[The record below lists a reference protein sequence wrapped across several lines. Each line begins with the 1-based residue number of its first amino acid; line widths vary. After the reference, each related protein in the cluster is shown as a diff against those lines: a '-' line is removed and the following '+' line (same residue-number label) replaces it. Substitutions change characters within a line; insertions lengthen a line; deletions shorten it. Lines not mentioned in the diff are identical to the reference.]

1 MVPPAETKLISRAT
15 AAEYGSSPGSP
26 SFLIVQ
32 KNNLLNT
39 ATSPSSSPVDSLS
52 VSSAADKVI
61 RSSDE
66 ADLDKVALAEKF
78 SETRKLFERNIKQRS
93 SVDRYSPSKCERS
106 EDKRRRGSASD
117 CSNVV
122 DHFSFN
128 TEASLPVALEKVEN
142 QSNEELKQQH
152 ANSGSKSSFLNAGP
166 ISRRLESFLG
176 DSDTEESKETSKND
190 SSPNQDPLGGQQTL
204 NLSPVA
210 EGCLEKGA
218 LPKVPEICRDEPSKA
233 LGKDRKEQLVLER
246 KLWNM
251 GSVPAQEAQQTSDS
265 VCSWVSP
272 TEGTCRELV
281 AQDETSGHE
290 KKGLEKDHVD
300 QENQKLVCHVQE
312 GKRSDYALEVV
323 EEFTD
328 GSKTSWEEER
338 DGMSVR
344 DGPVTQVQDVLEQ
357 EEDTE
362 EEEQA
367 LEKQSEDFGDFGI
380 ENAAFDDD
388 RDTEPENQY
397 PEGKEILEGEEDY
410 MYDSEYE
417 EFPGLSEE
425 EDPAPDRKVK
435 FSTAPIKNSCG
446 EQEAEKKVFSTYSNE
461 DYDRRNEEVDP
472 VAASAEYEL
481 EKRVEKME
489 VFPVEIEKGDR
500 GLGISI
506 IGMGVGA
513 DQGLEKLGIFVKT
526 ITDGGAAQRDGRI
539 QVNDQIVEVDG
550 ISLVGVTQFFAAT
563 VLKNTKGT
571 VRFLIGREKPG
582 AESEVAR
589 LISETLE
596 QERCLYE
603 QHYVH
608 DDTEQDDDYD
618 DDEED
623 TYESHLHGKSVEV
636 FDLPENEDI
645 GLLLDMDSAQSLLK
659 FKELQLK
666 HAVTIAEVNQLKDKL
681 KVVEEEKN
689 EWKFNRAQL
698 QQNLDESKEKIKKL
712 ETYWLEA
719 QNLCKTVNERL
730 KETQEQCDALEKKY
744 NKAKKLLKDYQQKSP
759 FPSPPKLIR
768 MEVQKEIEFMKK
780 EEDHSKLLEERDQKY
795 AEQLKIYQEKI
806 SELENKLKA
815 YEKKPYMFEGGS
827 LLEDGCPSPGQSNEQ
842 SKIKEDNEKET
853 KSIEERINSLDM
865 LISDFD
871 VFVGDTPRLDTSA
884 HKAKAQLALKVK
896 RQPPSRSKLKES
908 LGGGQQTAN
917 LQDEDS
923 EDSVL
928 NRESSTMNLTKTLE
942 TSEKLP
948 FPCLDDAD
956 RKSEK
961 PEKRESTESPLE
973 SSPSAST
980 QSSPVHKP
988 SNENSTTTT
997 RSPPP
1002 EGMTPNSP
1010 QGYLKNVKQREAKG
1024 KGKEAKEERRNED
1037 RTAETIEGIP
1047 SGKSKRRFPD
1057 FGGLRKSGGKG
1068 KKQEKENL
1076 RGSLD
1081 SRGSRELLDDSGN
1094 NLSASDSDSPVP
1106 TCMPFSWFGDSHKE
1120 PQISSSSL
1128 QVTQSGQD
1136 GCEHSQEK
1144 NRSKSQT
1151 VFTLQCLGSFVNM
1164 SRIVIDDTYHSKPS
1178 CELSG
1183 LVTEPNL
1190 SGRSHTLTFSSNEAL
1205 DDEFTTTGKQNQWHS
1220 RPISEWTTQQVCHWL
1235 MGMNM
1240 EQYITEFTAM
1250 NVDGQQLMQLDSEK
1264 LKALGVSS
1272 QNDRSTIKKKIKDIR
1287 KTQEKL
1293 EKQKEKV
1300 QKKEKE
1306 VRKTGRVK
1314 YRLAKE
1320 ENSSQFSSL
1329 GAMQI
1334 ERFCRKTP
1342 NYAGG
1347 TKNWSFQ
1354 LNFNLITVAV
1364 SGNEP
1369 TGQEAEPFSARKH
1382 STNR

>member
-1 MVPPAETKLISRAT
+1 MMKTEGKGERTLRSASPHRNAYKSDFHAIKCSFDGVNNPDNASNKTGLHQKLSTSSNGGGSDPHSRGRAATYGNRVHKIKNMFLQMGSSSSTTSCESSPPAETKLISQAT
-15 AAEYGSSPGSP
+15 GADYGSSPGSP

-39 ATSPSSSPVDSLS
+39 TTSPSGSPVDSLC
-52 VSSAADKVI
+52 VSSAANKVI

-106 EDKRRRGSASD
+106 EDKRRHGSASD

-122 DHFSFN
+122 DHFSFS
-128 TEASLPVALEKVEN
+128 TEASPPVALEKVEN

-152 ANSGSKSSFLNAGP
+152 CISGSKSSSLNAGP

-176 DSDTEESKETSKND
+176 DSDTEESKETSKSG
-190 SSPNQDPLGGQQTL
+190 SSPNQGPLRGQQSL
-204 NLSPVA
+204 NSCAIA

-218 LPKVPEICRDEPSKA
+218 FPKVPGICRDEPIKA
-233 LGKDRKEQLVLER
+233 LGKEKREQLVLETSP
-246 KLWNM
+246 WNM
-251 GSVPAQEAQQTSDS
+251 GSVPGQEAQQTSDS
-265 VCSWVSP
+265 VSSWVSP
-272 TEGTCRELV
+272 MKGSCTELAV
-281 AQDETSGHE
+281 QDETSGHE
-290 KKGLEKDHVD
+290 KEGLEKDHTD
-300 QENQKLVCHVQE
+300 QENQKLLCHVQE

-328 GSKTSWEEER
+328 GSKTNWEKER

-362 EEEQA
+362 EEEQV
-367 LEKQSEDFGDFGI
+367 LEKQSEDFSDFGI

-388 RDTEPENQY
+388 RDTEPENQD
-397 PEGKEILEGEEDY
+397 PESKEILEGEEEY

-425 EDPAPDRKVK
+425 EDPEPDRKVK
-435 FSTAPIKNSCG
+435 FSTAPI
-446 EQEAEKKVFSTYSNE
+446 KVFSTYSNE

-618 DDEED
+618 EEEED

-666 HAVTIAEVNQLKDKL
+666 HAVTIAEVNQLKEKL
-681 KVVEEEKN
+681 KVVEAEKN
-689 EWKFNRAQL
+689 EWKFNRAKL

-744 NKAKKLLKDYQQKSP
+744 SKAKKLLKDYQ
-759 FPSPPKLIR
+759 
-768 MEVQKEIEFMKK
+768 QKEIEFMKK

-815 YEKKPYMFEGGS
+815 YEKMPYVFEGGS
-827 LLEDGCPSPGQSNEQ
+827 LLEDGCQSPGQSNQQ

-865 LISDFD
+865 LYVFVADFD
-871 VFVGDTPRLDTSA
+871 ACVGDTPRLDTSA

-917 LQDEDS
+917 LQ
-923 EDSVL
+923 VL
-928 NRESSTMNLTKTLE
+928 N
-942 TSEKLP
+942 
-948 FPCLDDAD
+948 
-956 RKSEK
+956 
-961 PEKRESTESPLE
+961 
-973 SSPSAST
+973 
-980 QSSPVHKP
+980 
-988 SNENSTTTT
+988 
-997 RSPPP
+997 
-1002 EGMTPNSP
+1002 
-1010 QGYLKNVKQREAKG
+1010 
-1024 KGKEAKEERRNED
+1024 
-1037 RTAETIEGIP
+1037 
-1047 SGKSKRRFPD
+1047 
-1057 FGGLRKSGGKG
+1057 
-1068 KKQEKENL
+1068 
-1076 RGSLD
+1076 
-1081 SRGSRELLDDSGN
+1081 
-1094 NLSASDSDSPVP
+1094 
-1106 TCMPFSWFGDSHKE
+1106 
-1120 PQISSSSL
+1120 
-1128 QVTQSGQD
+1128 
-1136 GCEHSQEK
+1136 
-1144 NRSKSQT
+1144 
-1151 VFTLQCLGSFVNM
+1151 

-1190 SGRSHTLTFSSNEAL
+1190 SGRSHTLTFSSNEVSFKAL

-1250 NVDGQQLMQLDSEK
+1250 NIDGQQLMQLDSEK
-1264 LKALGVSS
+1264 LK
-1272 QNDRSTIKKKIKDIR
+1272 
-1287 KTQEKL
+1287 
-1293 EKQKEKV
+1293 
-1300 QKKEKE
+1300 
-1306 VRKTGRVK
+1306 
-1314 YRLAKE
+1314 
-1320 ENSSQFSSL
+1320 
-1329 GAMQI
+1329 
-1334 ERFCRKTP
+1334 
-1342 NYAGG
+1342 
-1347 TKNWSFQ
+1347 
-1354 LNFNLITVAV
+1354 
-1364 SGNEP
+1364 
-1369 TGQEAEPFSARKH
+1369 
-1382 STNR
+1382 

>member
-1 MVPPAETKLISRAT
+1 MMKTEGKGERTLRSASPHRNAYKSDFHAIKCSFDGVNNPDNTSSKTGLHQKLNTSSNGGGNDPHSRGRAATYGNRVHKIKNMFLQMGSSSSTASESSLPAETKLISRAT
-15 AAEYGSSPGSP
+15 AAEYGPSPGSP

-32 KNNLLNT
+32 KNNLLN
-39 ATSPSSSPVDSLS
+39 ASTSPCSSPVDSLS
-52 VSSAADKVI
+52 VPSAADRVV

-106 EDKRRRGSASD
+106 EDKRRCGSASD

-122 DHFSFN
+122 DNFSFN
-128 TEASLPVALEKVEN
+128 TEAR
-142 QSNEELKQQH
+142 
-152 ANSGSKSSFLNAGP
+152 P

-176 DSDTEESKETSKND
+176 DSDTEESKEISKND
-190 SSPNQDPLGGQQTL
+190 SPPNQDPLRGQESL
-204 NLSPVA
+204 NLPAVA
-210 EGCLEKGA
+210 EGCLEKGVF
-218 LPKVPEICRDEPSKA
+218 PKVLGIRRDEPSEA
-233 LGKDRKEQLVLER
+233 LGKDKREQLVLER
-246 KLWNM
+246 SLWDM
-251 GSVPAQEAQQTSDS
+251 GSVPGQEAQHRSDS
-265 VCSWVSP
+265 VSSSVSP
-272 TEGTCRELV
+272 TEGTCTELV
-281 AQDETSGHE
+281 GQNETSGHE
-290 KKGLEKDHVD
+290 NEGLEKDHVVQED
-300 QENQKLVCHVQE
+300 QMLICQVQE
-312 GKRSDYALEVV
+312 GERSDYALEVI
-323 EEFTD
+323 EESMD

-338 DGMSVR
+338 NGLSVR
-344 DGPVTQVQDVLEQ
+344 DGPVTRVQDVLEQ

-362 EEEQA
+362 EEEQV
-367 LEKQSEDFGDFGI
+367 LEKQSEDFSAFGI
-380 ENAAFDDD
+380 ENAAFDGD
-388 RDTEPENQY
+388 RDTEPENQE
-397 PEGKEILEGEEDY
+397 PEGKEILEGEDAY

-425 EDPAPDRKVK
+425 EDPDPDRKVK
-435 FSTAPIKNSCG
+435 FSTAPI
-446 EQEAEKKVFSTYSNE
+446 KVFSTYSNE

-603 QHYVH
+603 QHYAH

-618 DDEED
+618 DEEED

-645 GLLLDMDSAQSLLK
+645 GLLLDMDSAESLLK

-666 HAVTIAEVNQLKDKL
+666 HAVTVAEVNQLKEKL
-681 KVVEEEKN
+681 KIVEAEKN

-719 QNLCKTVNERL
+719 QNLCKTVNEHL

-744 NKAKKLLKDYQQKSP
+744 SKAKKLLKDYQQK
-759 FPSPPKLIR
+759 
-768 MEVQKEIEFMKK
+768 EIEFMKK
-780 EEDHSKLLEERDQKY
+780 EEEHSRLLEERDQKY

-806 SELENKLKA
+806 SELETKLKV
-815 YEKKPYMFEGGS
+815 YEKMPYVFERGS
-827 LLEDGCPSPGQSNEQ
+827 LLEDGCQSPGQPNEQ
-842 SKIKEDNEKET
+842 SKIKEGNEKET

-871 VFVGDTPRLDTSA
+871 AFVGDTPRLDTSA

-908 LGGGQQTAN
+908 LGAGQQTAN
-917 LQDEDS
+917 LQ
-923 EDSVL
+923 
-928 NRESSTMNLTKTLE
+928 
-942 TSEKLP
+942 
-948 FPCLDDAD
+948 
-956 RKSEK
+956 
-961 PEKRESTESPLE
+961 
-973 SSPSAST
+973 
-980 QSSPVHKP
+980 
-988 SNENSTTTT
+988 
-997 RSPPP
+997 
-1002 EGMTPNSP
+1002 
-1010 QGYLKNVKQREAKG
+1010 
-1024 KGKEAKEERRNED
+1024 
-1037 RTAETIEGIP
+1037 
-1047 SGKSKRRFPD
+1047 
-1057 FGGLRKSGGKG
+1057 
-1068 KKQEKENL
+1068 
-1076 RGSLD
+1076 
-1081 SRGSRELLDDSGN
+1081 
-1094 NLSASDSDSPVP
+1094 
-1106 TCMPFSWFGDSHKE
+1106 
-1120 PQISSSSL
+1120 
-1128 QVTQSGQD
+1128 
-1136 GCEHSQEK
+1136 
-1144 NRSKSQT
+1144 
-1151 VFTLQCLGSFVNM
+1151 

-1190 SGRSHTLTFSSNEAL
+1190 SGRSHTLTFSSNEVSFKAL
-1205 DDEFTTTGKQNQWHS
+1205 DDEFATTGKQNQWHS

-1264 LKALGVSS
+1264 LK
-1272 QNDRSTIKKKIKDIR
+1272 
-1287 KTQEKL
+1287 
-1293 EKQKEKV
+1293 
-1300 QKKEKE
+1300 
-1306 VRKTGRVK
+1306 
-1314 YRLAKE
+1314 
-1320 ENSSQFSSL
+1320 
-1329 GAMQI
+1329 
-1334 ERFCRKTP
+1334 
-1342 NYAGG
+1342 
-1347 TKNWSFQ
+1347 
-1354 LNFNLITVAV
+1354 
-1364 SGNEP
+1364 
-1369 TGQEAEPFSARKH
+1369 
-1382 STNR
+1382 

>member
-1 MVPPAETKLISRAT
+1 MMKTEGKGERTLRSASPHRNAYKSDFHAIKCSFDGVNNPENTCNKTGLQQKLSTSSNAGGNEPHSRGRAATYGNRVHKIKNMFLQMGGSSSTPSCESSPPAETKLVSRAPP
-15 AAEYGSSPGSP
+15 ADYGPSPGSP

-39 ATSPSSSPVDSLS
+39 STSPCSSPVDSLS
-52 VSSAADKVI
+52 APSTADKII

-93 SVDRYSPSKCERS
+93 SGDRYSPSKCERS
-106 EDKRRRGSASD
+106 EDKRRRGSASPD

-128 TEASLPVALEKVEN
+128 TEVSLPVALERVET
-142 QSNEELKQQH
+142 QDNEELKQQH
-152 ANSGSKSSFLNAGP
+152 PNSCPKSSFLNAGP

-176 DSDTEESKETSKND
+176 DSDTEESKEMSKND
-190 SSPNQDPLGGQQTL
+190 STSNQDRVRGQC
-204 NLSPVA
+204 SSDSSAAA
-210 EGCLEKGA
+210 ERSSEKTA
-218 LPKVPEICRDEPSKA
+218 STKVPGITRDELSKA
-233 LGKDRKEQLVLER
+233 LEKDKREQPLLER
-246 KLWNM
+246 NVQDM
-251 GSVPAQEAQQTSDS
+251 SSVPGQEAKWRSDS
-265 VCSWVSP
+265 ILYQVSP
-272 TEGTCRELV
+272 VEGTCTELV
-281 AQDETSGHE
+281 VQDETSGHE
-290 KKGLEKDHVD
+290 KQGLENNHVD
-300 QENQKLVCHVQE
+300 QGDQPLKHQAQE
-312 GKRSDYALEVV
+312 GKRSDLEA
-323 EEFTD
+323 
-328 GSKTSWEEER
+328 EEELTECGETNQEEIR
-338 DGMSVR
+338 DGMSVKE
-344 DGPVTQVQDVLEQ
+344 GAVTHIQDVQEQ
-357 EEDTE
+357 EGDTE
-362 EEEQA
+362 EEEEEQVA
-367 LEKQSEDFGDFGI
+367 EKQRENFSAFGI
-380 ENAAFDDD
+380 ENEAFDDD
-388 RDTEPENQY
+388 RDTEPENQG
-397 PEGKEILEGEEDY
+397 PDSKEILEGEEEY

-425 EDPAPDRKVK
+425 EDPEPDRKVK
-435 FSTAPIKNSCG
+435 FSTAPI
-446 EQEAEKKVFSTYSNE
+446 KVFSTYSNE

-489 VFPVEIEKGDR
+489 VFPVEIEKGDS

-526 ITDGGAAQRDGRI
+526 ITDGGAAQKDGRI

-582 AESEVAR
+582 TQSEVAR

-603 QHYVH
+603 QHYAH

-618 DDEED
+618 DED
-623 TYESHLHGKSVEV
+623 TFESHLHGKSVEV

-645 GLLLDMDSAQSLLK
+645 GLPLDMDSAQFLLK

-666 HAVTIAEVNQLKDKL
+666 HAVTMAEVNQLKEKL
-681 KVVEEEKN
+681 KIVETEKT
-689 EWKFNRAQL
+689 EWESSRAQL
-698 QQNLDESKEKIKKL
+698 QQNIEENKEKIKKL
-712 ETYWLEA
+712 ETYWIEA
-719 QNLCKTVNERL
+719 QSLCKTVNEHL

-744 NKAKKLLKDYQQKSP
+744 NKAKKLLKDYQQK
-759 FPSPPKLIR
+759 
-768 MEVQKEIEFMKK
+768 EIEFMKK
-780 EEDHSKLLEERDQKY
+780 EEDHSRVLEERDQKY

-806 SELENKLKA
+806 SELENKLQI
-815 YEKKPYMFEGGS
+815 YEQMPYMFGSSS
-827 LLEDGCPSPGQSNEQ
+827 LLEDVCQNPGQLNEP
-842 SKIKEDNEKET
+842 SKMREKKET
-853 KSIEERINSLDM
+853 ETVEERLDSTDM

-871 VFVGDTPRLDTSA
+871 AFVGDTPRLDTSA

-908 LGGGQQTAN
+908 LGAGQQTAN
-917 LQDEDS
+917 QQDEDS
-923 EDSVL
+923 EDTIH
-928 NRESSTMNLTKTLE
+928 NRELSAVCLTKTLE
-942 TSEKLP
+942 ITEKLTLSQ
-948 FPCLDDAD
+948 LDDMD
-956 RKSEK
+956 QKSEK
-961 PEKRESTESPLE
+961 PEPAESAESPLE

-988 SNENSTTTT
+988 NGENSTSTTH
-997 RSPPP
+997 SPPS
-1002 EGMTPNSP
+1002 EEMVPNSP
-1010 QGYLKNVKQREAKG
+1010 QGYPKNVKQREAKG
-1024 KGKEAKEERRNED
+1024 KGKEAKAEDKKNED
-1037 RTAETIEGIP
+1037 KIVETNEGTS

-1120 PQISSSSL
+1120 PQVSSSSL
-1128 QVTQSGQD
+1128 HFTQSGQD
-1136 GCEHSQEK
+1136 SLFEQGQEK
-1144 NRSKSQT
+1144 NKSKSR
-1151 VFTLQCLGSFVNM
+1151 V
-1164 SRIVIDDTYHSKPS
+1164 VIDDTYHSKPS

-1190 SGRSHTLTFSSNEAL
+1190 SSRSHTLTFSSNEAL
-1205 DDEFTTTGKQNQWHS
+1205 DDEFATTGKQNQWHS

-1250 NVDGQQLMQLDSEK
+1250 NVDGQQLMQLDSDK

-1272 QNDRSTIKKKIKDIR
+1272 QNDRSTIKKKIKDIK

-1300 QKKEKE
+1300 QKKERE
-1306 VRKTGRVK
+1306 VRKSGRVVAT
-1314 YRLAKE
+1314 LE
-1320 ENSSQFSSL
+1320 SS
-1329 GAMQI
+1329 
-1334 ERFCRKTP
+1334 C
-1342 NYAGG
+1342 
-1347 TKNWSFQ
+1347 
-1354 LNFNLITVAV
+1354 
-1364 SGNEP
+1364 
-1369 TGQEAEPFSARKH
+1369 
-1382 STNR
+1382 

>member
-1 MVPPAETKLISRAT
+1 MMKTEGKGERTLRSASPHRNAYKSDFHAIKCSFDGVNNPDNTSNKTGLHQKLSSSSNGGGSDPHSRGRAATYGNRVHKIKNMFLQMGSSSSTTSCESSPPAETKLISRAS
-15 AAEYGSSPGSP
+15 AAEYGSSPSSP

-39 ATSPSSSPVDSLS
+39 TTSPSSGPVDSLS
-52 VSSAADKVI
+52 VSSAADRVI

-106 EDKRRRGSASD
+106 EDKRRHGSASD
-117 CSNVV
+117 GSNVI

-128 TEASLPVALEKVEN
+128 TETS
-142 QSNEELKQQH
+142 
-152 ANSGSKSSFLNAGP
+152 P

-176 DSDTEESKETSKND
+176 DSDSEESKEISKND
-190 SSPNQDPLGGQQTL
+190 SSPSQDPLRGQQSL
-204 NLSPVA
+204 NSSAVA

-218 LPKVPEICRDEPSKA
+218 FPKVPEICRDEPSEA
-233 LGKDRKEQLVLER
+233 LGKDKREQLVLER
-246 KLWNM
+246 SPWNM
-251 GSVPAQEAQQTSDS
+251 GSMPAQEAQQTSDS

-272 TEGTCRELV
+272 TEGTCTELV

-290 KKGLEKDHVD
+290 EEGLEKDYID
-300 QENQKLVCHVQE
+300 QENQKLVCHVRE

-328 GSKTSWEEER
+328 GSKTSWEGER

-344 DGPVTQVQDVLEQ
+344 DGPVTRVQDVLEQ
-357 EEDTE
+357 AEDTE
-362 EEEQA
+362 EEEQV
-367 LEKQSEDFGDFGI
+367 LEKRSEDFSDFGI

-388 RDTEPENQY
+388 RDTEPGNQE

-410 MYDSEYE
+410 MCDSEYE

-425 EDPAPDRKVK
+425 EDPEPDRKVK
-435 FSTAPIKNSCG
+435 FSTAPI
-446 EQEAEKKVFSTYSNE
+446 KVFSTYSNE

-603 QHYVH
+603 QHYAH

-618 DDEED
+618 DEEED

-666 HAVTIAEVNQLKDKL
+666 HAVTIAEVNQLKEKL
-681 KVVEEEKN
+681 KVVEAEKN

-744 NKAKKLLKDYQQKSP
+744 SKAKKLLKDYQ
-759 FPSPPKLIR
+759 
-768 MEVQKEIEFMKK
+768 QKEIEFMKK

-815 YEKKPYMFEGGS
+815 YEKMPYVFEGGS
-827 LLEDGCPSPGQSNEQ
+827 LLEDGCQSPGQSNEQ

-865 LISDFD
+865 LIPDFD
-871 VFVGDTPRLDTSA
+871 AFVGDTPRLDTSA

-917 LQDEDS
+917 LQ
-923 EDSVL
+923 
-928 NRESSTMNLTKTLE
+928 
-942 TSEKLP
+942 
-948 FPCLDDAD
+948 
-956 RKSEK
+956 
-961 PEKRESTESPLE
+961 
-973 SSPSAST
+973 
-980 QSSPVHKP
+980 
-988 SNENSTTTT
+988 
-997 RSPPP
+997 
-1002 EGMTPNSP
+1002 
-1010 QGYLKNVKQREAKG
+1010 
-1024 KGKEAKEERRNED
+1024 
-1037 RTAETIEGIP
+1037 
-1047 SGKSKRRFPD
+1047 
-1057 FGGLRKSGGKG
+1057 
-1068 KKQEKENL
+1068 
-1076 RGSLD
+1076 
-1081 SRGSRELLDDSGN
+1081 
-1094 NLSASDSDSPVP
+1094 
-1106 TCMPFSWFGDSHKE
+1106 
-1120 PQISSSSL
+1120 
-1128 QVTQSGQD
+1128 
-1136 GCEHSQEK
+1136 
-1144 NRSKSQT
+1144 
-1151 VFTLQCLGSFVNM
+1151 

-1190 SGRSHTLTFSSNEAL
+1190 SGRSHTLTFSSNEVSFKAL
-1205 DDEFTTTGKQNQWHS
+1205 DDECTTTGKQNQWHS

-1235 MGMNM
+1235 IGMNM

-1264 LKALGVSS
+1264 LK
-1272 QNDRSTIKKKIKDIR
+1272 
-1287 KTQEKL
+1287 
-1293 EKQKEKV
+1293 
-1300 QKKEKE
+1300 
-1306 VRKTGRVK
+1306 
-1314 YRLAKE
+1314 
-1320 ENSSQFSSL
+1320 
-1329 GAMQI
+1329 
-1334 ERFCRKTP
+1334 
-1342 NYAGG
+1342 
-1347 TKNWSFQ
+1347 
-1354 LNFNLITVAV
+1354 
-1364 SGNEP
+1364 
-1369 TGQEAEPFSARKH
+1369 
-1382 STNR
+1382 

>member
-1 MVPPAETKLISRAT
+1 MMKTEGKGERTLRSASPHRNAYKSDFHAIKCSFDGVNNPDNASNKAGLHQKLSTSSNGGGSDPHSRGRAATYGNRVHKIKSMFLQMGSSSSTTSCESSPPADTKLISRAT

-39 ATSPSSSPVDSLS
+39 SPSDGPVDSLS
-52 VSSAADKVI
+52 MSSAADKVI

-142 QSNEELKQQH
+142 QSNEDLKQQH

-190 SSPNQDPLGGQQTL
+190 GFPNQDPLRGQQTL
-204 NLSPVA
+204 NSPAIA

-218 LPKVPEICRDEPSKA
+218 LPKVPEICRDELSKA
-233 LGKDRKEQLVLER
+233 LGKDKREQLVLER
-246 KLWNM
+246 SPWNM
-251 GSVPAQEAQQTSDS
+251 GSVPAQEAQQTSDT

-272 TEGTCRELV
+272 TEGTCTELV

-290 KKGLEKDHVD
+290 KKVLEKDHVD
-300 QENQKLVCHVQE
+300 QENQKLVCRVQE

-344 DGPVTQVQDVLEQ
+344 DGPVTQIQGVLEQ
-357 EEDTE
+357 EENIE

-367 LEKQSEDFGDFGI
+367 LEKQSEDFSDFGI

-388 RDTEPENQY
+388 RDTETENQE
-397 PEGKEILEGEEDY
+397 PEDKEILEGEEDC

-435 FSTAPIKNSCG
+435 FSTAPI
-446 EQEAEKKVFSTYSNE
+446 KVFSTYSNE

-539 QVNDQIVEVDG
+539 YLFCRIQVNDQIVEVDG

-618 DDEED
+618 DEEED

-666 HAVTIAEVNQLKDKL
+666 HAVTIAEVNQLKEKL
-681 KVVEEEKN
+681 KVVEAEKN

-744 NKAKKLLKDYQQKSP
+744 SKAKKLLKDYQ
-759 FPSPPKLIR
+759 
-768 MEVQKEIEFMKK
+768 QKEIEFMKK

-806 SELENKLKA
+806 SELENKLKT
-815 YEKKPYMFEGGS
+815 YEKMPYVFESGS
-827 LLEDGCPSPGQSNEQ
+827 LLEDGCQSPGQSNEQ

-865 LISDFD
+865 LISEYVFVADFD
-871 VFVGDTPRLDTSA
+871 AFVGDTPRLDTSA

-908 LGGGQQTAN
+908 LGGEQQTAN
-917 LQDEDS
+917 LQ
-923 EDSVL
+923 
-928 NRESSTMNLTKTLE
+928 
-942 TSEKLP
+942 
-948 FPCLDDAD
+948 
-956 RKSEK
+956 
-961 PEKRESTESPLE
+961 
-973 SSPSAST
+973 
-980 QSSPVHKP
+980 
-988 SNENSTTTT
+988 
-997 RSPPP
+997 
-1002 EGMTPNSP
+1002 
-1010 QGYLKNVKQREAKG
+1010 
-1024 KGKEAKEERRNED
+1024 
-1037 RTAETIEGIP
+1037 
-1047 SGKSKRRFPD
+1047 
-1057 FGGLRKSGGKG
+1057 
-1068 KKQEKENL
+1068 
-1076 RGSLD
+1076 
-1081 SRGSRELLDDSGN
+1081 
-1094 NLSASDSDSPVP
+1094 
-1106 TCMPFSWFGDSHKE
+1106 
-1120 PQISSSSL
+1120 
-1128 QVTQSGQD
+1128 
-1136 GCEHSQEK
+1136 
-1144 NRSKSQT
+1144 
-1151 VFTLQCLGSFVNM
+1151 

-1190 SGRSHTLTFSSNEAL
+1190 SGRSHTLTFSSNEVSFKAL

-1264 LKALGVSS
+1264 LK
-1272 QNDRSTIKKKIKDIR
+1272 
-1287 KTQEKL
+1287 
-1293 EKQKEKV
+1293 
-1300 QKKEKE
+1300 
-1306 VRKTGRVK
+1306 
-1314 YRLAKE
+1314 
-1320 ENSSQFSSL
+1320 
-1329 GAMQI
+1329 
-1334 ERFCRKTP
+1334 
-1342 NYAGG
+1342 
-1347 TKNWSFQ
+1347 
-1354 LNFNLITVAV
+1354 
-1364 SGNEP
+1364 
-1369 TGQEAEPFSARKH
+1369 
-1382 STNR
+1382 

>member
-1 MVPPAETKLISRAT
+1 MMKTEGKGERTLRSASPHRNAYKSDFHAIKCSFDGVNSSENTSNKTGLHQKLSTSSNGGGNDPHSRGRAATYGNRVHKIKNMFLQMGGSSSTPSCESSPPAETKLISRAT
-15 AAEYGSSPGSP
+15 AAEYGPSPGSP

-39 ATSPSSSPVDSLS
+39 STSPCGSPVDSLS
-52 VSSAADKVI
+52 VLSAADKVI
-61 RSSDE
+61 RSNDE

-106 EDKRRRGSASD
+106 EDKRRRSSASD

-122 DHFSFN
+122 DQFSFN
-128 TEASLPVALEKVEN
+128 TEASLPVTLEKAEN
-142 QSNEELKQQH
+142 QGKEELKQQH
-152 ANSGSKSSFLNAGP
+152 PNSGSKSSFLNAGP

-176 DSDTEESKETSKND
+176 DSDTEEPKEISKND
-190 SSPNQDPLGGQQTL
+190 SPLNKDPLRGHHSL
-204 NLSPVA
+204 DSSAVA
-210 EGCLEKGA
+210 EGCPEKSVSTE
-218 LPKVPEICRDEPSKA
+218 VPVILRGELSEA
-233 LGKDRKEQLVLER
+233 LGKDKREQLVLER
-246 KLWNM
+246 SLWDM
-251 GSVPAQEAQQTSDS
+251 GSTPGQEAQRRLDS
-265 VCSWVSP
+265 GLSRVSP
-272 TEGTCRELV
+272 MKGTCAELV

-290 KKGLEKDHVD
+290 KEGLEKDHVV
-300 QENQKLVCHVQE
+300 QEDLPLRHQVQE
-312 GKRSDYALEVV
+312 GKRSDCSLEVV
-323 EEFTD
+323 EEITE
-328 GSKTSWEEER
+328 SSETSREEER
-338 DGMSVR
+338 DGMSVKN
-344 DGPVTQVQDVLEQ
+344 GLVTRVQDVLE
-357 EEDTE
+357 EEGDTE
-362 EEEQA
+362 EEEQVM
-367 LEKQSEDFGDFGI
+367 EKQGKNFSAFGI
-380 ENAAFDDD
+380 ENAPFDDD
-388 RDTEPENQY
+388 RDTEPENQG
-397 PEGKEILEGEEDY
+397 PEGKEILEGEEEEEY
-410 MYDSEYE
+410 VYDSEYE

-425 EDPAPDRKVK
+425 EDPEPDRKVK
-435 FSTAPIKNSCG
+435 FSTAPI
-446 EQEAEKKVFSTYSNE
+446 KVFSTYSNE

-489 VFPVEIEKGDR
+489 VFPVEIEKGDS

-563 VLKNTKGT
+563 VLKNTKGI

-582 AESEVAR
+582 TQSEVAR

-603 QHYVH
+603 QHYAH

-618 DDEED
+618 DDDD

-645 GLLLDMDSAQSLLK
+645 GLPLDMDSAQSLLK

-666 HAVTIAEVNQLKDKL
+666 HAVTIAEVNQLKEKL
-681 KVVEEEKN
+681 KVVEAEKN
-689 EWKFNRAQL
+689 EWKLSRAQL

-712 ETYWLEA
+712 ETYWFEA
-719 QNLCKTVNERL
+719 QSLCKTVNERL

-744 NKAKKLLKDYQQKSP
+744 NKAKKLLKDYQQK
-759 FPSPPKLIR
+759 
-768 MEVQKEIEFMKK
+768 ETEFMKK
-780 EEDHSKLLEERDQKY
+780 EEDHSRLLEERDQKY

-806 SELENKLKA
+806 SELESKLKV
-815 YEKKPYMFEGGS
+815 YDRMPYMFGGAS
-827 LLEDGCPSPGQSNEQ
+827 LLEDDCQSPGQYNEQ
-842 SKIKEDNEKET
+842 SKIREENEKET
-853 KSIEERINSLDM
+853 ESIEERLNSSDM

-871 VFVGDTPRLDTSA
+871 AFVGDTPRLDTSA

-908 LGGGQQTAN
+908 LGAGQQTAN

-923 EDSVL
+923 EDTVL
-928 NRESSTMNLTKTLE
+928 NRELSTVYLTKTLE
-942 TSEKLP
+942 TSEKLTLP
-948 FPCLDDAD
+948 HLDDID
-956 RKSEK
+956 QKSEK
-961 PEKRESTESPLE
+961 PEQTESTESPLE

-980 QSSPVHKP
+980 HSSPVHKP
-988 SNENSTTTT
+988 NNENSTTTT
-997 RSPPP
+997 HSPPP
-1002 EGMTPNSP
+1002 EEMAPNSP
-1010 QGYLKNVKQREAKG
+1010 RGYPKNVKQREAKG
-1024 KGKEAKEERRNED
+1024 KGKETKAEEKKNED
-1037 RTAETIEGIP
+1037 RTVETNEGTSS

-1068 KKQEKENL
+1068 KKQEKESL
-1076 RGSLD
+1076 RCSLD

-1120 PQISSSSL
+1120 PQISSTSL
-1128 QVTQSGQD
+1128 HVTQSGQD
-1136 GCEHSQEK
+1136 SWEHGQEK
-1144 NRSKSQT
+1144 NRNK
-1151 VFTLQCLGSFVNM
+1151 

-1250 NVDGQQLMQLDSEK
+1250 NIDGQQLMQLDSEK

-1300 QKKEKE
+1300 QKKERE
-1306 VRKTGRVK
+1306 VRKTGRVVAT
-1314 YRLAKE
+1314 LE
-1320 ENSSQFSSL
+1320 SS
-1329 GAMQI
+1329 
-1334 ERFCRKTP
+1334 C
-1342 NYAGG
+1342 
-1347 TKNWSFQ
+1347 
-1354 LNFNLITVAV
+1354 
-1364 SGNEP
+1364 
-1369 TGQEAEPFSARKH
+1369 
-1382 STNR
+1382 

>member
-1 MVPPAETKLISRAT
+1 MMKTEGKGERTLRSASPHRNAYKSDFHAIKCSFDGVNNPENASNKTGLHQKLSTSSNGGGNDPHSRGRAATYGNRVHKIKNMFLQMGGSSSTPSCESSPPAETKLISRAT
-15 AAEYGSSPGSP
+15 AAEYGPSPGSP

-39 ATSPSSSPVDSLS
+39 STSPSGSPVDSLS
-52 VSSAADKVI
+52 VPSAADKII
-61 RSSDE
+61 RSNDE

-106 EDKRRRGSASD
+106 EDKRRRSSASD
-117 CSNVV
+117 CNNAV

-142 QSNEELKQQH
+142 QGNEELKQQH
-152 ANSGSKSSFLNAGP
+152 PNSGSKSSFLNAGP

-176 DSDTEESKETSKND
+176 DSDTEEAKETSKNY
-190 SSPNQDPLGGQQTL
+190 SSPNQDPLRGHHGL
-204 NLSPVA
+204 DSSAVA
-210 EGCLEKGA
+210 EECLEKA
-218 LPKVPEICRDEPSKA
+218 VSTKVPVILRHELSEA
-233 LGKDRKEQLVLER
+233 LGKDKREQLVLER
-246 KLWNM
+246 SLWGM
-251 GSVPAQEAQQTSDS
+251 GSTPGQEAQRRSDS
-265 VCSWVSP
+265 VLSQVSP
-272 TEGTCRELV
+272 MERTCAELV

-290 KKGLEKDHVD
+290 KEGLEKDHVVQED
-300 QENQKLVCHVQE
+300 QLLRCQVQE
-312 GKRSDYALEVV
+312 GKRNDYSLEVV
-323 EEFTD
+323 EEFMK
-328 GSKTSWEEER
+328 GSETGQEEER
-338 DGMSVR
+338 DRMSPITR
-344 DGPVTQVQDVLEQ
+344 VQDVLEQ
-357 EEDTE
+357 EGVTE
-362 EEEQA
+362 EEEQVGR
-367 LEKQSEDFGDFGI
+367 QSENFSAFGI

-388 RDTEPENQY
+388 RDMEPENQG
-397 PEGKEILEGEEDY
+397 PEGKEILEGEEEEEY
-410 MYDSEYE
+410 TYDSEYE

-425 EDPAPDRKVK
+425 EDPEPDRKVK
-435 FSTAPIKNSCG
+435 FSTAPI
-446 EQEAEKKVFSTYSNE
+446 KVFSTYSNE

-489 VFPVEIEKGDR
+489 VFPVEIEKGDS

-582 AESEVAR
+582 TQSEVAR

-618 DDEED
+618 DDDD

-645 GLLLDMDSAQSLLK
+645 CLPLDMDSAQSLLK

-666 HAVTIAEVNQLKDKL
+666 HAVTTAEVNQLKEKL
-681 KVVEEEKN
+681 KVVEAEKN
-689 EWKFNRAQL
+689 EWKLNRAQL

-719 QNLCKTVNERL
+719 QSLCKTVNEHL

-744 NKAKKLLKDYQQKSP
+744 SKAKKLLKDYQ
-759 FPSPPKLIR
+759 
-768 MEVQKEIEFMKK
+768 QKEIEFMKK
-780 EEDHSKLLEERDQKY
+780 EEDHSRLLEERDQKY

-806 SELENKLKA
+806 SELESKLKV
-815 YEKKPYMFEGGS
+815 YERIPYVFGGGS
-827 LLEDGCPSPGQSNEQ
+827 LLEDGCQSPGQYNEQ
-842 SKIKEDNEKET
+842 SKIREENEKERE
-853 KSIEERINSLDM
+853 SIEERLNSSDM

-871 VFVGDTPRLDTSA
+871 AFVGDTPRLDTSA

-908 LGGGQQTAN
+908 LGAGQQTAN

-923 EDSVL
+923 EDTVL
-928 NRESSTMNLTKTLE
+928 NRELPTMYLTKTLE
-942 TSEKLP
+942 TSEKLTLP
-948 FPCLDDAD
+948 RLDDID
-956 RKSEK
+956 QKSEK
-961 PEKRESTESPLE
+961 PEQTESTESPLE

-980 QSSPVHKP
+980 HSSPVHKP
-988 SNENSTTTT
+988 NNENSTTTT
-997 RSPPP
+997 CSPPP
-1002 EGMTPNSP
+1002 EEMAPNSP
-1010 QGYLKNVKQREAKG
+1010 QGYPKNVKQREAKG
-1024 KGKEAKEERRNED
+1024 KGKEAKEEKKNED
-1037 RTAETIEGIP
+1037 RTVETSEGT

-1128 QVTQSGQD
+1128 HVTQSGQD
-1136 GCEHSQEK
+1136 SCEHGQEK
-1144 NRSKSQT
+1144 NRSK
-1151 VFTLQCLGSFVNM
+1151 
-1164 SRIVIDDTYHSKPS
+1164 
-1178 CELSG
+1178 
-1183 LVTEPNL
+1183 
-1190 SGRSHTLTFSSNEAL
+1190 AL

-1250 NVDGQQLMQLDSEK
+1250 NIDGQQLMQLDSEK

-1300 QKKEKE
+1300 QKKERE
-1306 VRKTGRVK
+1306 VRKTGRVVAT
-1314 YRLAKE
+1314 LE
-1320 ENSSQFSSL
+1320 SS
-1329 GAMQI
+1329 
-1334 ERFCRKTP
+1334 C
-1342 NYAGG
+1342 
-1347 TKNWSFQ
+1347 
-1354 LNFNLITVAV
+1354 
-1364 SGNEP
+1364 
-1369 TGQEAEPFSARKH
+1369 
-1382 STNR
+1382 

>member
-1 MVPPAETKLISRAT
+1 MKTEGKGERTLRSASPHRNAYKSDFHAIKCSFDGANSPENPSNKTGLQQKLSTNSNGGGNDPHSRGRAATYGNRVHKIKSMFLQMGGSASTPSCESSPPAETKLISRAT
-15 AAEYGSSPGSP
+15 SAEHGPSPGGTT
-26 SFLIVQ
+26 FLIIQ

-39 ATSPSSSPVDSLS
+39 STSPNSSPVESSS
-52 VSSAADKVI
+52 VPSAADKII

-93 SVDRYSPSKCERS
+93 SVNRYSPSKCEKS
-106 EDKRRRGSASD
+106 EDKRRHGSASG
-117 CSNVV
+117 CSSVA

-128 TEASLPVALEKVEN
+128 TEATPSVVQDKVESQVN
-142 QSNEELKQQH
+142 ELKQQH
-152 ANSGSKSSFLNAGP
+152 PNNGSKTSFLNAGP

-176 DSDTEESKETSKND
+176 DSDTEESKEISKSDSPNRGPSRSHCSLD
-190 SSPNQDPLGGQQTL
+190 SSTAVERSPEKTASTKVPVFDRDGLSEVFEKDKRKQAGLGRSLQDMSSIPSEEKWRTETVLSQI
-204 NLSPVA
+204 SPV
-210 EGCLEKGA
+210 EETR
-218 LPKVPEICRDEPSKA
+218 V
-233 LGKDRKEQLVLER
+233 
-246 KLWNM
+246 
-251 GSVPAQEAQQTSDS
+251 
-265 VCSWVSP
+265 
-272 TEGTCRELV
+272 ELTV
-281 AQDETSGHE
+281 QDETSGYGKE
-290 KKGLEKDHVD
+290 SLKKGHVVHED
-300 QENQKLVCHVQE
+300 QTLKCQIQE
-312 GKRSDYALEVV
+312 GKSSSLEVV
-323 EEFTD
+323 EEPAERN
-328 GSKTSWEEER
+328 GTSQEEVR
-338 DGMSVR
+338 DGMSVK
-344 DGPVTQVQDVLEQ
+344 DGPVQDVLQQ
-357 EEDTE
+357 EGDTE
-362 EEEQA
+362 EKEQA
-367 LEKQSEDFGDFGI
+367 VEKQRDSFCAFGI
-380 ENAAFDDD
+380 ENAAFDDY
-388 RDTEPENQY
+388 RDTEPENQE
-397 PEGKEILEGEEDY
+397 PEDNEILEEEEEY

-425 EDPAPDRKVK
+425 EDPEPDRKVK
-435 FSTAPIKNSCG
+435 FSTAPI
-446 EQEAEKKVFSTYSNE
+446 KVFSTYSNE

-489 VFPVEIEKGDR
+489 VFPVEIEKGDS

-526 ITDGGAAQRDGRI
+526 ITDGGAAQLDGRI

-582 AESEVAR
+582 TQSEVAR

-608 DDTEQDDDYD
+608 DDTEQDDEYD
-618 DDEED
+618 DDDD
-623 TYESHLHGKSVEV
+623 TYESHLREKSVEV

-645 GLLLDMDSAQSLLK
+645 SLPLDMDSAQSLLK

-666 HAVTIAEVNQLKDKL
+666 HAVTVAEVNQLKEKL
-681 KVVEEEKN
+681 EVVEAEKN
-689 EWKFNRAQL
+689 EWKLNRAQL
-698 QQNLDESKEKIKKL
+698 QQNLEESKEKIKKL

-719 QNLCKTVNERL
+719 QSLCKTVNEHL

-744 NKAKKLLKDYQQKSP
+744 NKAKKLLKDYQQK
-759 FPSPPKLIR
+759 
-768 MEVQKEIEFMKK
+768 EIEFMKK
-780 EEDHSKLLEERDQKY
+780 EEDHLRILEERDQKY
-795 AEQLKIYQEKI
+795 AEQLKMYQEKI
-806 SELENKLKA
+806 SELENKLQV
-815 YEKKPYMFEGGS
+815 YENMPYMLGS
-827 LLEDGCPSPGQSNEQ
+827 GSILEDGCQNPSQYNEH
-842 SKIKEDNEKET
+842 SKVREENEKET
-853 KSIEERINSLDM
+853 ESLEERLNSSDM

-871 VFVGDTPRLDTSA
+871 AFVGDTPRLDTSA

-908 LGGGQQTAN
+908 LGAGQQTAN
-917 LQDEDS
+917 LQDGDS
-923 EDSVL
+923 EDTVL
-928 NRESSTMNLTKTLE
+928 NREVSTACLTKTLE
-942 TSEKLP
+942 ISEKLTLP
-948 FPCLDDAD
+948 HLDDIEQ
-956 RKSEK
+956 KNEK
-961 PEKRESTESPLE
+961 PEQTQSTESPLE

-980 QSSPVHKP
+980 HSSPVHKP
-988 SNENSTTTT
+988 NSENSTTNAH
-997 RSPPP
+997 SPPP
-1002 EGMTPNSP
+1002 EEMAPNSP
-1010 QGYLKNVKQREAKG
+1010 QGYTKSVKQREGKG
-1024 KGKEAKEERRNED
+1024 KGKEAKEEKKNED
-1037 RTAETIEGIP
+1037 KTIETNEGTS

-1068 KKQEKENL
+1068 KKQEKESV

-1120 PQISSSSL
+1120 PQVSSSSL
-1128 QVTQSGQD
+1128 HFTQSGQD
-1136 GCEHSQEK
+1136 SCEHGQDK
-1144 NRSKSQT
+1144 NRSK
-1151 VFTLQCLGSFVNM
+1151 

-1250 NVDGQQLMQLDSEK
+1250 NIDGQQLMQLDSDK

-1300 QKKEKE
+1300 QKKERE
-1306 VRKTGRVK
+1306 VRKAARVVTT
-1314 YRLAKE
+1314 LE
-1320 ENSSQFSSL
+1320 SS
-1329 GAMQI
+1329 
-1334 ERFCRKTP
+1334 C
-1342 NYAGG
+1342 
-1347 TKNWSFQ
+1347 
-1354 LNFNLITVAV
+1354 
-1364 SGNEP
+1364 
-1369 TGQEAEPFSARKH
+1369 
-1382 STNR
+1382 

>member
-1 MVPPAETKLISRAT
+1 MMKTEGKGERTLRSASPHRNAYKSDFHAIKCSFDGVNNPDNASNKTGLHQKLGTSSNGGGSDPHSRGRAATYGNRVHKIKNMFLQMGSSSSTTSCESSPPAETKLISRAI
-15 AAEYGSSPGSP
+15 AAEYGSSLGSP

-39 ATSPSSSPVDSLS
+39 TTSPSGSPVDSLS

-106 EDKRRRGSASD
+106 EDKRRHGSASE

-128 TEASLPVALEKVEN
+128 TEAR
-142 QSNEELKQQH
+142 
-152 ANSGSKSSFLNAGP
+152 P

-190 SSPNQDPLGGQQTL
+190 SSPNQDPLRGQQTL
-204 NLSPVA
+204 DSSATA
-210 EGCLEKGA
+210 EGCLEKG
-218 LPKVPEICRDEPSKA
+218 LFPKVPEICRDEPSKA
-233 LGKDRKEQLVLER
+233 LGKDKREQLVLER
-246 KLWNM
+246 SPWNM
-251 GSVPAQEAQQTSDS
+251 GGVPAQEAQQISDT

-272 TEGTCRELV
+272 TEVTCTELV

-290 KKGLEKDHVD
+290 KKGLEKDDFD
-300 QENQKLVCHVQE
+300 QENQKLICDVQE

-328 GSKTSWEEER
+328 GSKTGWEEER

-362 EEEQA
+362 EEEQV
-367 LEKQSEDFGDFGI
+367 LEKQSEDFSDFGI

-388 RDTEPENQY
+388 RDTEPENQE

-425 EDPAPDRKVK
+425 EDPVPDRKVK
-435 FSTAPIKNSCG
+435 FSTAPI
-446 EQEAEKKVFSTYSNE
+446 KVFSTYSNE

-623 TYESHLHGKSVEV
+623 TYESHLRGKSVEV

-666 HAVTIAEVNQLKDKL
+666 HAVTIAEVNQLKEKL
-681 KVVEEEKN
+681 KVVEAEKN

-744 NKAKKLLKDYQQKSP
+744 NKAKKLLKDYQQK
-759 FPSPPKLIR
+759 
-768 MEVQKEIEFMKK
+768 EIEFMKK
-780 EEDHSKLLEERDQKY
+780 EEDNSKLLEERDQKY

-815 YEKKPYMFEGGS
+815 YEKMPYVFEGGS
-827 LLEDGCPSPGQSNEQ
+827 LLEDGCQSPGQSNEQ

-853 KSIEERINSLDM
+853 KSIEERLNSLDM
-865 LISDFD
+865 LFSDFD
-871 VFVGDTPRLDTSA
+871 AFVGDTPRLDTSA

-917 LQDEDS
+917 LQ
-923 EDSVL
+923 
-928 NRESSTMNLTKTLE
+928 
-942 TSEKLP
+942 
-948 FPCLDDAD
+948 
-956 RKSEK
+956 
-961 PEKRESTESPLE
+961 
-973 SSPSAST
+973 
-980 QSSPVHKP
+980 
-988 SNENSTTTT
+988 
-997 RSPPP
+997 
-1002 EGMTPNSP
+1002 
-1010 QGYLKNVKQREAKG
+1010 
-1024 KGKEAKEERRNED
+1024 
-1037 RTAETIEGIP
+1037 
-1047 SGKSKRRFPD
+1047 
-1057 FGGLRKSGGKG
+1057 
-1068 KKQEKENL
+1068 
-1076 RGSLD
+1076 
-1081 SRGSRELLDDSGN
+1081 
-1094 NLSASDSDSPVP
+1094 
-1106 TCMPFSWFGDSHKE
+1106 
-1120 PQISSSSL
+1120 
-1128 QVTQSGQD
+1128 
-1136 GCEHSQEK
+1136 
-1144 NRSKSQT
+1144 
-1151 VFTLQCLGSFVNM
+1151 

-1190 SGRSHTLTFSSNEAL
+1190 SGRSHTLTFSSNEVSFKAL

-1264 LKALGVSS
+1264 LK
-1272 QNDRSTIKKKIKDIR
+1272 
-1287 KTQEKL
+1287 
-1293 EKQKEKV
+1293 
-1300 QKKEKE
+1300 
-1306 VRKTGRVK
+1306 
-1314 YRLAKE
+1314 
-1320 ENSSQFSSL
+1320 
-1329 GAMQI
+1329 
-1334 ERFCRKTP
+1334 
-1342 NYAGG
+1342 
-1347 TKNWSFQ
+1347 
-1354 LNFNLITVAV
+1354 
-1364 SGNEP
+1364 
-1369 TGQEAEPFSARKH
+1369 
-1382 STNR
+1382 

>member
-1 MVPPAETKLISRAT
+1 MMKTEGKGERTLRSASPHRNAYKSDFHAIKCSFDGVNNPENASNKTGFQQKLGTSSNGGGNDPHSRGRAATYGNRVHKIKNMFLQMGGSSSTPSCESNPPVETKLISRAP
-15 AAEYGSSPGSP
+15 AADYGPSPGSP
-26 SFLIVQ
+26 SFLIIQ

-39 ATSPSSSPVDSLS
+39 STSPCSSPVDSLS
-52 VSSAADKVI
+52 VPSTADKVI
-61 RSSDE
+61 RSNDE

-93 SVDRYSPSKCERS
+93 SVDRYSPSKCERN
-106 EDKRRRGSASD
+106 EDKRRRGSASPD
-117 CSNVV
+117 CGNVV

-128 TEASLPVALEKVEN
+128 TEVSLPVALERVDN
-142 QSNEELKQQH
+142 QGSEELKQQH
-152 ANSGSKSSFLNAGP
+152 PNSGLKSSFLNAGP

-176 DSDTEESKETSKND
+176 DSDTEESKEISKND
-190 SSPNQDPLGGQQTL
+190 STSNEDHVGGHCNLDSSAAFERCSEKSTPTKVPVIIRDELIKAQDKREQPLLERSVQDMSSVSDQETKWRSDSIL
-204 NLSPVA
+204 YQVSPV
-210 EGCLEKGA
+210 
-218 LPKVPEICRDEPSKA
+218 
-233 LGKDRKEQLVLER
+233 
-246 KLWNM
+246 
-251 GSVPAQEAQQTSDS
+251 
-265 VCSWVSP
+265 
-272 TEGTCRELV
+272 EGTSTELIEK
-281 AQDETSGHE
+281 DETSGHE
-290 KKGLEKDHVD
+290 KEDLEKDHV
-300 QENQKLVCHVQE
+300 VQE
-312 GKRSDYALEVV
+312 DQPLGHQAQEGGRSDCSLEVA
-323 EEFTD
+323 EELTECSETNHEEID
-328 GSKTSWEEER
+328 GVSVK
-338 DGMSVR
+338 DGL
-344 DGPVTQVQDVLEQ
+344 VTQVQDVQEQ

-362 EEEQA
+362 EEEQVA
-367 LEKQSEDFGDFGI
+367 EKQRENFSAFGI
-380 ENAAFDDD
+380 ENEAFDDD
-388 RDTEPENQY
+388 RNAELENQR
-397 PEGKEILEGEEDY
+397 PEGKEILEGEEEY

-425 EDPAPDRKVK
+425 EDPEPDRKVK
-435 FSTAPIKNSCG
+435 FSTAPI
-446 EQEAEKKVFSTYSNE
+446 KVFSTYSNE

-489 VFPVEIEKGDR
+489 VFPVEIEKGDS

-582 AESEVAR
+582 TQSEVAR

-618 DDEED
+618 DDED
-623 TYESHLHGKSVEV
+623 AFESHLHGKSVEV

-645 GLLLDMDSAQSLLK
+645 NLPLDMDSAQFLLK

-666 HAVTIAEVNQLKDKL
+666 HAVTMAEVNQLKEKL
-681 KVVEEEKN
+681 KIVETEKN
-689 EWKFNRAQL
+689 EWESSRAQL
-698 QQNLDESKEKIKKL
+698 QQNIEENKEKIKKL

-719 QNLCKTVNERL
+719 QSLCKTVNEHL

-744 NKAKKLLKDYQQKSP
+744 SKAKKLLKDYQQK
-759 FPSPPKLIR
+759 
-768 MEVQKEIEFMKK
+768 EVEFMKK
-780 EEDHSKLLEERDQKY
+780 EEDHSRMLEERDQKY
-795 AEQLKIYQEKI
+795 TEQLKIYQEKI
-806 SELENKLKA
+806 SELENKLKI
-815 YEKKPYMFEGGS
+815 YERMPYMFGSGS
-827 LLEDGCPSPGQSNEQ
+827 LLEDACQNSGQLNEPSRIRE
-842 SKIKEDNEKET
+842 EKVTET
-853 KSIEERINSLDM
+853 VEERLDSTDM

-871 VFVGDTPRLDTSA
+871 AFVGDTPRLDTSV

-908 LGGGQQTAN
+908 LGAGQQTAN

-923 EDSVL
+923 EDTIHNKELPAVY
-928 NRESSTMNLTKTLE
+928 LTKNLEINEKLTLSQLNDIDQK
-942 TSEKLP
+942 SEKLEP
-948 FPCLDDAD
+948 A
-956 RKSEK
+956 
-961 PEKRESTESPLE
+961 ESTESPLE

-980 QSSPVHKP
+980 QSSPVHKAN
-988 SNENSTTTT
+988 NENGPSATH
-997 RSPPP
+997 SPPS
-1002 EGMTPNSP
+1002 EEMVPNSP
-1010 QGYLKNVKQREAKG
+1010 QGCPRNVKQREAKG
-1024 KGKEAKEERRNED
+1024 KGKEAKEDKKNED
-1037 RTAETIEGIP
+1037 KTIETNEGTS

-1120 PQISSSSL
+1120 PQVSSSSL
-1128 QVTQSGQD
+1128 HFTQSGQD
-1136 GCEHSQEK
+1136 SLFEQGQEK
-1144 NRSKSQT
+1144 NKSK
-1151 VFTLQCLGSFVNM
+1151 
-1164 SRIVIDDTYHSKPS
+1164 
-1178 CELSG
+1178 
-1183 LVTEPNL
+1183 
-1190 SGRSHTLTFSSNEAL
+1190 AL
-1205 DDEFTTTGKQNQWHS
+1205 DDEFATTGKQNQWHS

-1250 NVDGQQLMQLDSEK
+1250 NIDGQQLMQLDSDK

-1272 QNDRSTIKKKIKDIR
+1272 QNDRSTIKKKIKDIK

-1300 QKKEKE
+1300 QKKERE
-1306 VRKTGRVK
+1306 VRKSGRGVTT
-1314 YRLAKE
+1314 LE
-1320 ENSSQFSSL
+1320 SS
-1329 GAMQI
+1329 
-1334 ERFCRKTP
+1334 C
-1342 NYAGG
+1342 
-1347 TKNWSFQ
+1347 
-1354 LNFNLITVAV
+1354 
-1364 SGNEP
+1364 
-1369 TGQEAEPFSARKH
+1369 
-1382 STNR
+1382 

>member
-1 MVPPAETKLISRAT
+1 MMKTEGKGERTLRSASPHRNAYKSDFHAIKCSFDGVNNPDNASNKTGLHQKLNTSSNGGGNDPHSRGRAATYGNRVHKIKNMFLQMGSSSSTTSCESSPPTETKLISRAT
-15 AAEYGSSPGSP
+15 SAEHGPSPGSP

-39 ATSPSSSPVDSLS
+39 STSPCGSPVDSLS
-52 VSSAADKVI
+52 VPSAADKVI

-106 EDKRRRGSASD
+106 EDKRRHGSASD

-128 TEASLPVALEKVEN
+128 TEVR
-142 QSNEELKQQH
+142 
-152 ANSGSKSSFLNAGP
+152 P

-176 DSDTEESKETSKND
+176 DSDTEESKEISKND
-190 SSPNQDPLGGQQTL
+190 SPPNQDPLRGQQSL
-204 NLSPVA
+204 NVSAVA
-210 EGCLEKGA
+210 EGCLEKEKGA
-218 LPKVPEICRDEPSKA
+218 FPKMPETRRDESSKA
-233 LGKDRKEQLVLER
+233 LGKDKREQLVLER
-246 KLWNM
+246 SPWDM
-251 GSVPAQEAQQTSDS
+251 GSVPSQEAQQRSDS
-265 VCSWVSP
+265 VSP
-272 TEGTCRELV
+272 TERICTELV
-281 AQDETSGHE
+281 AQNETSGHE
-290 KKGLEKDHVD
+290 NEGLEKDHVVQED
-300 QENQKLVCHVQE
+300 QMLIGQVQE
-312 GKRSDYALEVV
+312 GKRSDYALEVI
-323 EEFTD
+323 EEFMD

-338 DGMSVR
+338 DGLSVR
-344 DGPVTQVQDVLEQ
+344 DDPVTQVQEVQEQ
-357 EEDTE
+357 EEGPE
-362 EEEQA
+362 EEEQI
-367 LEKQSEDFGDFGI
+367 LEKQSEDFSAFGI

-388 RDTEPENQY
+388 RDTEPENQE
-397 PEGKEILEGEEDY
+397 PEGKEILEGEDEY

-425 EDPAPDRKVK
+425 EDPEPDRKVK
-435 FSTAPIKNSCG
+435 FSTAPI
-446 EQEAEKKVFSTYSNE
+446 KVFSTYSNE

-618 DDEED
+618 DDEDD

-666 HAVTIAEVNQLKDKL
+666 HAVTVAEVNQLKEKL
-681 KVVEEEKN
+681 KIVEAEKT

-719 QNLCKTVNERL
+719 QNLCKTVNEHL

-744 NKAKKLLKDYQQKSP
+744 SKAKKLLKDYQ
-759 FPSPPKLIR
+759 
-768 MEVQKEIEFMKK
+768 QKEIEFMKK
-780 EEDHSKLLEERDQKY
+780 EEDHSRLLEERDQKY

-806 SELENKLKA
+806 SELESKLKV
-815 YEKKPYMFEGGS
+815 YEKMPYVFEGGS
-827 LLEDGCPSPGQSNEQ
+827 SLEDGCQSAGQSNKHA
-842 SKIKEDNEKET
+842 KIEEENGKET
-853 KSIEERINSLDM
+853 KSVEERINSLDT

-871 VFVGDTPRLDTSA
+871 ACVGDTPRLDTSA

-908 LGGGQQTAN
+908 LGAGQQTAN
-917 LQDEDS
+917 LQ
-923 EDSVL
+923 VL
-928 NRESSTMNLTKTLE
+928 
-942 TSEKLP
+942 
-948 FPCLDDAD
+948 
-956 RKSEK
+956 
-961 PEKRESTESPLE
+961 
-973 SSPSAST
+973 
-980 QSSPVHKP
+980 
-988 SNENSTTTT
+988 
-997 RSPPP
+997 
-1002 EGMTPNSP
+1002 
-1010 QGYLKNVKQREAKG
+1010 
-1024 KGKEAKEERRNED
+1024 
-1037 RTAETIEGIP
+1037 
-1047 SGKSKRRFPD
+1047 
-1057 FGGLRKSGGKG
+1057 
-1068 KKQEKENL
+1068 
-1076 RGSLD
+1076 
-1081 SRGSRELLDDSGN
+1081 
-1094 NLSASDSDSPVP
+1094 
-1106 TCMPFSWFGDSHKE
+1106 
-1120 PQISSSSL
+1120 
-1128 QVTQSGQD
+1128 
-1136 GCEHSQEK
+1136 
-1144 NRSKSQT
+1144 
-1151 VFTLQCLGSFVNM
+1151 

-1190 SGRSHTLTFSSNEAL
+1190 SGRSHTLTFSSNEVSFKAL
-1205 DDEFTTTGKQNQWHS
+1205 DDEFATTGKQNQWHS

-1264 LKALGVSS
+1264 LK
-1272 QNDRSTIKKKIKDIR
+1272 
-1287 KTQEKL
+1287 
-1293 EKQKEKV
+1293 
-1300 QKKEKE
+1300 
-1306 VRKTGRVK
+1306 
-1314 YRLAKE
+1314 
-1320 ENSSQFSSL
+1320 
-1329 GAMQI
+1329 
-1334 ERFCRKTP
+1334 
-1342 NYAGG
+1342 
-1347 TKNWSFQ
+1347 
-1354 LNFNLITVAV
+1354 
-1364 SGNEP
+1364 
-1369 TGQEAEPFSARKH
+1369 
-1382 STNR
+1382 

>member
-1 MVPPAETKLISRAT
+1 MMKTEGKGERTLRSASPHRNAYKSDFHAIKCSFDGVNNPDNASNKTGLHQKLSTSSNGGGSDPHSRGRAATYGNRVHKIKNMFLQMGSSSSTTSCESSPPADAKLISRTT

-39 ATSPSSSPVDSLS
+39 TTSPSSGPVDSLS
-52 VSSAADKVI
+52 VSSAADKII

-117 CSNVV
+117 CSNVL

-128 TEASLPVALEKVEN
+128 TETR
-142 QSNEELKQQH
+142 
-152 ANSGSKSSFLNAGP
+152 P

-190 SSPNQDPLGGQQTL
+190 SSPNQEPLRGQQSL
-204 NLSPVA
+204 NSSAVA

-218 LPKVPEICRDEPSKA
+218 FPKVPEICRDESSKA
-233 LGKDRKEQLVLER
+233 LEKDKREQLVLER
-246 KLWNM
+246 SPWNM

-272 TEGTCRELV
+272 TEGTCTELV
-281 AQDETSGHE
+281 APDETSGHE

-300 QENQKLVCHVQE
+300 QENQKLVCHVRE
-312 GKRSDYALEVV
+312 GKRSDRALEVV

-344 DGPVTQVQDVLEQ
+344 DGPVTQVLDVLEQ
-357 EEDTE
+357 EEDPE

-367 LEKQSEDFGDFGI
+367 LEKQSEDFSDFGI

-388 RDTEPENQY
+388 RDTEPENQEL
-397 PEGKEILEGEEDY
+397 EGKEILEGEEDY

-435 FSTAPIKNSCG
+435 FSTAPIK
-446 EQEAEKKVFSTYSNE
+446 VFSTYSNE
-461 DYDRRNEEVDP
+461 DYDRRNEDVDP

-618 DDEED
+618 DDEDD

-666 HAVTIAEVNQLKDKL
+666 HAVTIAEVNQLKEKL
-681 KVVEEEKN
+681 KVVEAEKN

-698 QQNLDESKEKIKKL
+698 QQNLDESREKIKKL

-744 NKAKKLLKDYQQKSP
+744 NKAKKLLKDYQQK
-759 FPSPPKLIR
+759 
-768 MEVQKEIEFMKK
+768 EIEFMKK
-780 EEDHSKLLEERDQKY
+780 EEDHSKLLEERDHKH
-795 AEQLKIYQEKI
+795 AEQLQIYQEKI

-815 YEKKPYMFEGGS
+815 YEKMPYVFDGGS
-827 LLEDGCPSPGQSNEQ
+827 LLEDGCQSPGQSNEQ
-842 SKIKEDNEKET
+842 SKTKEDNEKET
-853 KSIEERINSLDM
+853 RSVEERINSLDT

-871 VFVGDTPRLDTSA
+871 AFVGDTPRLDTSA

-908 LGGGQQTAN
+908 LGGGQQTAH
-917 LQDEDS
+917 LQ
-923 EDSVL
+923 
-928 NRESSTMNLTKTLE
+928 
-942 TSEKLP
+942 
-948 FPCLDDAD
+948 
-956 RKSEK
+956 
-961 PEKRESTESPLE
+961 
-973 SSPSAST
+973 
-980 QSSPVHKP
+980 
-988 SNENSTTTT
+988 
-997 RSPPP
+997 
-1002 EGMTPNSP
+1002 
-1010 QGYLKNVKQREAKG
+1010 
-1024 KGKEAKEERRNED
+1024 
-1037 RTAETIEGIP
+1037 
-1047 SGKSKRRFPD
+1047 
-1057 FGGLRKSGGKG
+1057 
-1068 KKQEKENL
+1068 
-1076 RGSLD
+1076 
-1081 SRGSRELLDDSGN
+1081 
-1094 NLSASDSDSPVP
+1094 
-1106 TCMPFSWFGDSHKE
+1106 
-1120 PQISSSSL
+1120 
-1128 QVTQSGQD
+1128 
-1136 GCEHSQEK
+1136 
-1144 NRSKSQT
+1144 
-1151 VFTLQCLGSFVNM
+1151 

-1190 SGRSHTLTFSSNEAL
+1190 SGRSHTLTFSSNEVSFKAL

-1264 LKALGVSS
+1264 LK
-1272 QNDRSTIKKKIKDIR
+1272 
-1287 KTQEKL
+1287 
-1293 EKQKEKV
+1293 
-1300 QKKEKE
+1300 
-1306 VRKTGRVK
+1306 
-1314 YRLAKE
+1314 
-1320 ENSSQFSSL
+1320 
-1329 GAMQI
+1329 
-1334 ERFCRKTP
+1334 
-1342 NYAGG
+1342 
-1347 TKNWSFQ
+1347 
-1354 LNFNLITVAV
+1354 
-1364 SGNEP
+1364 
-1369 TGQEAEPFSARKH
+1369 
-1382 STNR
+1382 

>member
-1 MVPPAETKLISRAT
+1 MMKTEGKGERTLRSASPHRNAYKSDFHAIKCSFDGVNSPENTSNKTGLQQKLSTSSNGGGNDPHSRGRAATYGNRVHKIKSMFLQMGGSTSTPSCESSPPAETKLISRAT
-15 AAEYGSSPGSP
+15 AAEHGPSPGST
-26 SFLIVQ
+26 SFLTIQ

-39 ATSPSSSPVDSLS
+39 NTGPSSSPVDSSS
-52 VSSAADKVI
+52 VPSTADKII
-61 RSSDE
+61 RSNDE

-93 SVDRYSPSKCERS
+93 SIDRYSPSKCERS
-106 EDKRRRGSASD
+106 EDKRRHGSASD
-117 CSNVV
+117 CSSVV
-122 DHFSFN
+122 DHFNFN
-128 TEASLPVALEKVEN
+128 TDVSPSVALDKAEN
-142 QSNEELKQQH
+142 QGSELKQQH
-152 ANSGSKSSFLNAGP
+152 PNNGSKTSFLNAGP

-176 DSDTEESKETSKND
+176 DSDTEDSKEISKND
-190 SSPNQDPLGGQQTL
+190 GL
-204 NLSPVA
+204 NLGPLRSHCSSDSSTAIQRSPEKTASTKVPVIDREGLSEVFEKDREKAVLGRSLQDMSNISSQEAKWRTETVLYQVSPVEEA
-210 EGCLEKGA
+210 CVEL
-218 LPKVPEICRDEPSKA
+218 
-233 LGKDRKEQLVLER
+233 
-246 KLWNM
+246 
-251 GSVPAQEAQQTSDS
+251 SV
-265 VCSWVSP
+265 
-272 TEGTCRELV
+272 
-281 AQDETSGHE
+281 QDETSGHGKE
-290 KKGLEKDHVD
+290 GLEKDHVVTED
-300 QENQKLVCHVQE
+300 QPLKYKIQE
-312 GKRSDYALEVV
+312 GKRSSCSLEVV
-323 EEFTD
+323 EEFTERN
-328 GSKTSWEEER
+328 GTNQEEVR
-338 DGMSVR
+338 DGMSVK
-344 DGPVTQVQDVLEQ
+344 DVPVQDVLQQ
-357 EEDTE
+357 EGDTE
-362 EEEQA
+362 EEEQVV
-367 LEKQSEDFGDFGI
+367 EKQRESFCAFGI
-380 ENAAFDDD
+380 ENAAFDDY
-388 RDTEPENQY
+388 RDTENQDPEDN
-397 PEGKEILEGEEDY
+397 EILEEEEEY

-435 FSTAPIKNSCG
+435 FSTAPI
-446 EQEAEKKVFSTYSNE
+446 KVFSTYSNE

-489 VFPVEIEKGDR
+489 VFPVEIEKGDS

-582 AESEVAR
+582 TQSEVAR

-608 DDTEQDDDYD
+608 DDTEQDDEYD
-618 DDEED
+618 DDDD
-623 TYESHLHGKSVEV
+623 TYESHLHEKSVEV

-645 GLLLDMDSAQSLLK
+645 SLPLDMDSAQSLLK

-666 HAVTIAEVNQLKDKL
+666 HAVTVAEVNQLKEKL
-681 KVVEEEKN
+681 EVVEAEKN
-689 EWKFNRAQL
+689 EWKLNKAQL
-698 QQNLDESKEKIKKL
+698 QQNLEESKEKIKKL

-719 QNLCKTVNERL
+719 QSLCKTVNEHL

-744 NKAKKLLKDYQQKSP
+744 NKAKKLLKDYQQK
-759 FPSPPKLIR
+759 
-768 MEVQKEIEFMKK
+768 EIEFMKK
-780 EEDHSKLLEERDQKY
+780 EEDHSRVLEERDQKY
-795 AEQLKIYQEKI
+795 AEQLKMYQEKI
-806 SELENKLKA
+806 SELENKLIL
-815 YEKKPYMFEGGS
+815 YEKMPYMFGSGS
-827 LLEDGCPSPGQSNEQ
+827 LLEDGCQNASQHNEQ
-842 SKIKEDNEKET
+842 SKMREENEKET
-853 KSIEERINSLDM
+853 ESVQERLNSSEM

-871 VFVGDTPRLDTSA
+871 AFVGDTPRLDTSA

-908 LGGGQQTAN
+908 LGAGQQTAN

-923 EDSVL
+923 EDAIL
-928 NRESSTMNLTKTLE
+928 DREVSTLCLMKTSE
-942 TSEKLP
+942 ISEKLTLP
-948 FPCLDDAD
+948 HLDDIEQ
-956 RKSEK
+956 KSEK
-961 PEKRESTESPLE
+961 PEQTLSSESPLE

-980 QSSPVHKP
+980 HSSPLHKP
-988 SNENSTTTT
+988 TSENSTTATH
-997 RSPPP
+997 SPPP
-1002 EGMTPNSP
+1002 GEMAPNSP
-1010 QGYLKNVKQREAKG
+1010 QGHSKNVKQREVKG
-1024 KGKEAKEERRNED
+1024 KGKEAKEEKKNED
-1037 RTAETIEGIP
+1037 KTVETNEGTS

-1068 KKQEKENL
+1068 KKQEKESV
-1076 RGSLD
+1076 RVSLD

-1120 PQISSSSL
+1120 PQVSSSSL
-1128 QVTQSGQD
+1128 HFTQSGQD
-1136 GCEHSQEK
+1136 SCEHGQDK
-1144 NRSKSQT
+1144 NRSK
-1151 VFTLQCLGSFVNM
+1151 

-1205 DDEFTTTGKQNQWHS
+1205 DDELTTTGKQNQWHS

-1250 NVDGQQLMQLDSEK
+1250 NIDGQQLMQLDSDK

-1306 VRKTGRVK
+1306 VRKTARVVTT
-1314 YRLAKE
+1314 LE
-1320 ENSSQFSSL
+1320 SS
-1329 GAMQI
+1329 
-1334 ERFCRKTP
+1334 C
-1342 NYAGG
+1342 
-1347 TKNWSFQ
+1347 
-1354 LNFNLITVAV
+1354 
-1364 SGNEP
+1364 
-1369 TGQEAEPFSARKH
+1369 
-1382 STNR
+1382 

>member
-1 MVPPAETKLISRAT
+1 MMKTEGKGERTLRSASPHRNAYKSDFHAIKCSFDGINNPENTSNKTGLHQKLSTCSSGGGNDPQSRGRAATYGNRVHKIKNMFLQMGGSSSTPSCESSPPAETKLVSRAT
-15 AAEYGSSPGSP
+15 AAEYGPSAGSP

-39 ATSPSSSPVDSLS
+39 STSPCGSPVDSLS
-52 VSSAADKVI
+52 VPSAADKVI
-61 RSSDE
+61 RSNDE

-106 EDKRRRGSASD
+106 EDKRRHGSASD

-128 TEASLPVALEKVEN
+128 TETSLPAALEKVES
-142 QSNEELKQQH
+142 QGNEEVKQQYP
-152 ANSGSKSSFLNAGP
+152 NCGSRSSFLNAGP

-176 DSDTEESKETSKND
+176 DSDTEESKEISRNN
-190 SSPNQDPLGGQQTL
+190 SPPNQDPLRGHHCLDSST
-204 NLSPVA
+204 VA
-210 EGCLEKGA
+210 EGCPENVVSV
-218 LPKVPEICRDEPSKA
+218 KVPVILGDELSEA
-233 LGKDRKEQLVLER
+233 LGKDKREELVLER
-246 KLWNM
+246 SLLDM
-251 GSVPAQEAQQTSDS
+251 GSKPGQEAQQRSDS
-265 VCSWVSP
+265 VLSQASP
-272 TEGTCRELV
+272 TEGSCTELV
-281 AQDETSGHE
+281 TQNETSGHE
-290 KKGLEKDHVD
+290 KEGLEKDHVV
-300 QENQKLVCHVQE
+300 QEDRVLRRQVQE
-312 GKRSDYALEVV
+312 GKRSDRSLEVV
-323 EEFTD
+323 EEFME
-328 GSKTSWEEER
+328 GSVANREEGR

-344 DGPVTQVQDVLEQ
+344 DGPVTRVQGVLEQ
-357 EEDTE
+357 EGDTE
-362 EEEQA
+362 EEKQVV
-367 LEKQSEDFGDFGI
+367 EKQSENLSAFGI
-380 ENAAFDDD
+380 ENAAFDED
-388 RDTEPENQY
+388 RDTEPENQG
-397 PEGKEILEGEEDY
+397 PEGKEILEAEEEEY

-425 EDPAPDRKVK
+425 EEPEPDRKVK
-435 FSTAPIKNSCG
+435 FSTAPI
-446 EQEAEKKVFSTYSNE
+446 KVFSTYSNE

-489 VFPVEIEKGDR
+489 VFPVDIEKGDS

-582 AESEVAR
+582 TQSEVAR

-603 QHYVH
+603 QHYIH

-618 DDEED
+618 DDDD

-645 GLLLDMDSAQSLLK
+645 SLPLDMDSAQSLLK

-666 HAVTIAEVNQLKDKL
+666 HAVTIAEVNQLKEKL
-681 KVVEEEKN
+681 KIVEAEKN
-689 EWKFNRAQL
+689 EWKLSRAQL

-719 QNLCKTVNERL
+719 QSLCKTVNEHL

-744 NKAKKLLKDYQQKSP
+744 NKAKKLLKDYQQK
-759 FPSPPKLIR
+759 
-768 MEVQKEIEFMKK
+768 ETEFMKK
-780 EEDHSKLLEERDQKY
+780 EEDHSRLLEERDQKY
-795 AEQLKIYQEKI
+795 AEQLKIHQEKI
-806 SELENKLKA
+806 SELESKLKV
-815 YEKKPYMFEGGS
+815 YERMPYMFGGGS
-827 LLEDGCPSPGQSNEQ
+827 LLEDGCQSPGQYNEQ
-842 SKIKEDNEKET
+842 SKIREENAKET
-853 KSIEERINSLDM
+853 ESIEERLNSSDT

-871 VFVGDTPRLDTSA
+871 AFVGDTPRLDTSA

-908 LGGGQQTAN
+908 LGAGQQTAI
-917 LQDEDS
+917 LQDGDS
-923 EDSVL
+923 EDAVL
-928 NRESSTMNLTKTLE
+928 TREISTLCLTKTLE
-942 TSEKLP
+942 TSEKLTL
-948 FPCLDDAD
+948 PCLDDID
-956 RKSEK
+956 RKNEK
-961 PEKRESTESPLE
+961 PEQTESTESPLE

-980 QSSPVHKP
+980 HSSPVHKP
-988 SNENSTTTT
+988 NNENSTTTT
-997 RSPPP
+997 HSSPP
-1002 EGMTPNSP
+1002 EEMALNSP
-1010 QGYLKNVKQREAKG
+1010 QGYPKNVKQREAKG
-1024 KGKEAKEERRNED
+1024 KGKEAKEEKKSEDKTVETNEG
-1037 RTAETIEGIP
+1037 T
-1047 SGKSKRRFPD
+1047 SLGKSKRRFPD

-1068 KKQEKENL
+1068 KKPEKENL

-1128 QVTQSGQD
+1128 HVTQSGQD
-1136 GCEHSQEK
+1136 SCEYGQEK
-1144 NRSKSQT
+1144 SRSK
-1151 VFTLQCLGSFVNM
+1151 
-1164 SRIVIDDTYHSKPS
+1164 
-1178 CELSG
+1178 
-1183 LVTEPNL
+1183 
-1190 SGRSHTLTFSSNEAL
+1190 AL
-1205 DDEFTTTGKQNQWHS
+1205 DDEFTTGKQNQWHS

-1250 NVDGQQLMQLDSEK
+1250 NIDGQQLMQLDSEK

-1272 QNDRSTIKKKIKDIR
+1272 QNDRSTIKRKIKDIR

-1300 QKKEKE
+1300 QKKERE
-1306 VRKTGRVK
+1306 VRKTGRVVAT
-1314 YRLAKE
+1314 LE
-1320 ENSSQFSSL
+1320 SS
-1329 GAMQI
+1329 
-1334 ERFCRKTP
+1334 C
-1342 NYAGG
+1342 
-1347 TKNWSFQ
+1347 
-1354 LNFNLITVAV
+1354 
-1364 SGNEP
+1364 
-1369 TGQEAEPFSARKH
+1369 
-1382 STNR
+1382 

>member
-1 MVPPAETKLISRAT
+1 MMKTEGKGERTLRSASPHRNAYKSDFHAIKRSFDGVNNPDNASNKTGLHQKLSTSSNGGGSDPQSRGRAATYGNRVHKIKNMFLQMGSSSSTTSCESSPPAETKLISRAT

-26 SFLIVQ
+26 SFVIVQ

-39 ATSPSSSPVDSLS
+39 ATSPSGSPVDSLS

-106 EDKRRRGSASD
+106 EDKRRHGSASD
-117 CSNVV
+117 CSSVV

-128 TEASLPVALEKVEN
+128 TEASPPVALEKVEN
-142 QSNEELKQQH
+142 QNNEELKQQH
-152 ANSGSKSSFLNAGP
+152 SNSGSRSCFLNAGP

-176 DSDTEESKETSKND
+176 DSDTEESKEASKND
-190 SSPNQDPLGGQQTL
+190 SSPNQDPLRGQQSL
-204 NLSPVA
+204 NSSAVA
-210 EGCLEKGA
+210 EGCLEKSA
-218 LPKVPEICRDEPSKA
+218 FPKVPGICRDEPSKA
-233 LGKDRKEQLVLER
+233 LGKDQREQLVLETSA
-246 KLWNM
+246 WNM
-251 GSVPAQEAQQTSDS
+251 GSVPGQEAQQTSDS
-265 VCSWVSP
+265 VSSRDSP
-272 TEGTCRELV
+272 TDRACTELA

-290 KKGLEKDHVD
+290 KEGLEKDHAD
-300 QENQKLVCHVQE
+300 QENQKLICPVQE
-312 GKRSDYALEVV
+312 GKRSGYALEVV

-328 GSKTSWEEER
+328 DSKTNWEEER
-338 DGMSVR
+338 DGMPVR

-362 EEEQA
+362 EEEQV
-367 LEKQSEDFGDFGI
+367 LEKQSEDFSDFGI
-380 ENAAFDDD
+380 ENAAFNDD
-388 RDTEPENQY
+388 RDTEPENQ
-397 PEGKEILEGEEDY
+397 EGKEILEGEDEY

-425 EDPAPDRKVK
+425 EDPEPDRKVK
-435 FSTAPIKNSCG
+435 FSTAPI
-446 EQEAEKKVFSTYSNE
+446 KVFSTYSNE

-618 DDEED
+618 EEEED

-666 HAVTIAEVNQLKDKL
+666 HAVTIAEVNQLKEKL
-681 KVVEEEKN
+681 KAIEAEKN

-744 NKAKKLLKDYQQKSP
+744 NKAKKLLKDYQQK
-759 FPSPPKLIR
+759 
-768 MEVQKEIEFMKK
+768 EIEFMKK

-795 AEQLKIYQEKI
+795 TEQLKIYQEKI
-806 SELENKLKA
+806 SELENKLKE
-815 YEKKPYMFEGGS
+815 YEKMPYVFEGGS
-827 LLEDGCPSPGQSNEQ
+827 LLEDGFQSPGQSNEQ

-853 KSIEERINSLDM
+853 KSIEERLNSLDM
-865 LISDFD
+865 LYVFVADFD
-871 VFVGDTPRLDTSA
+871 AFVGDTPRLDTSA

-917 LQDEDS
+917 LQ
-923 EDSVL
+923 VL
-928 NRESSTMNLTKTLE
+928 TL
-942 TSEKLP
+942 
-948 FPCLDDAD
+948 
-956 RKSEK
+956 
-961 PEKRESTESPLE
+961 
-973 SSPSAST
+973 
-980 QSSPVHKP
+980 
-988 SNENSTTTT
+988 
-997 RSPPP
+997 
-1002 EGMTPNSP
+1002 
-1010 QGYLKNVKQREAKG
+1010 
-1024 KGKEAKEERRNED
+1024 
-1037 RTAETIEGIP
+1037 
-1047 SGKSKRRFPD
+1047 
-1057 FGGLRKSGGKG
+1057 
-1068 KKQEKENL
+1068 
-1076 RGSLD
+1076 
-1081 SRGSRELLDDSGN
+1081 
-1094 NLSASDSDSPVP
+1094 
-1106 TCMPFSWFGDSHKE
+1106 
-1120 PQISSSSL
+1120 
-1128 QVTQSGQD
+1128 
-1136 GCEHSQEK
+1136 
-1144 NRSKSQT
+1144 
-1151 VFTLQCLGSFVNM
+1151 

-1190 SGRSHTLTFSSNEAL
+1190 SGRSHTLTFSSDEVSFKAL

-1264 LKALGVSS
+1264 LK
-1272 QNDRSTIKKKIKDIR
+1272 
-1287 KTQEKL
+1287 
-1293 EKQKEKV
+1293 
-1300 QKKEKE
+1300 
-1306 VRKTGRVK
+1306 
-1314 YRLAKE
+1314 
-1320 ENSSQFSSL
+1320 
-1329 GAMQI
+1329 
-1334 ERFCRKTP
+1334 
-1342 NYAGG
+1342 
-1347 TKNWSFQ
+1347 
-1354 LNFNLITVAV
+1354 
-1364 SGNEP
+1364 
-1369 TGQEAEPFSARKH
+1369 
-1382 STNR
+1382 

>member
-1 MVPPAETKLISRAT
+1 MMKTEGKGERTLRSASPHRNAYKSDFHAIKCSFDGVNNPDNASNKTGLHQKLSTSSNGGGSDPHSRGRAATYGNRVHKIKNMFLQMGSSSSTTSCESSPPAETKLISRAT

-39 ATSPSSSPVDSLS
+39 TTSPSGGPVDSLS

-106 EDKRRRGSASD
+106 EDKRRHGSASD

-128 TEASLPVALEKVEN
+128 TEAR
-142 QSNEELKQQH
+142 
-152 ANSGSKSSFLNAGP
+152 P

-176 DSDTEESKETSKND
+176 DSDSEESKETSKND
-190 SSPNQDPLGGQQTL
+190 SSPNQDPLRCQQNL
-204 NLSPVA
+204 NSSAVA

-218 LPKVPEICRDEPSKA
+218 FSRVPGICRDEPSKA
-233 LGKDRKEQLVLER
+233 LGKDKREQLVLETSP
-246 KLWNM
+246 WNV
-251 GSVPAQEAQQTSDS
+251 GSVRGQEAQKISDS
-265 VCSWVSP
+265 VSSWVSP
-272 TEGTCRELV
+272 TEGACTELA

-290 KKGLEKDHVD
+290 KEGLEKDHAD
-300 QENQKLVCHVQE
+300 QENQKLICHIQE
-312 GKRSDYALEVV
+312 GKRSDYALEVI

-328 GSKTSWEEER
+328 GSKTNWEEER
-338 DGMSVR
+338 DGMCVK

-357 EEDTE
+357 EENAE
-362 EEEQA
+362 EEEQV
-367 LEKQSEDFGDFGI
+367 LEKQSEDFSDFGI

-388 RDTEPENQY
+388 RDTETENQG
-397 PEGKEILEGEEDY
+397 PEGKEILEGEEEY

-425 EDPAPDRKVK
+425 EDPEPDRKVK
-435 FSTAPIKNSCG
+435 FSTAPI
-446 EQEAEKKVFSTYSNE
+446 KVFSTYSNE

-618 DDEED
+618 EEEED

-666 HAVTIAEVNQLKDKL
+666 HAVTIAEVNQLKEKL
-681 KVVEEEKN
+681 KVVEAEKN

-744 NKAKKLLKDYQQKSP
+744 NKAKKLLKDYQQK
-759 FPSPPKLIR
+759 
-768 MEVQKEIEFMKK
+768 EIEFMKK

-815 YEKKPYMFEGGS
+815 YEKMPYVFEGGS
-827 LLEDGCPSPGQSNEQ
+827 LLEDGCQSPGQSNEQ
-842 SKIKEDNEKET
+842 SNIEDNEKET
-853 KSIEERINSLDM
+853 KSIKERINSLDM
-865 LISDFD
+865 LVSDFD
-871 VFVGDTPRLDTSA
+871 AFVGDTPRLDTSA

-917 LQDEDS
+917 LQ
-923 EDSVL
+923 
-928 NRESSTMNLTKTLE
+928 
-942 TSEKLP
+942 
-948 FPCLDDAD
+948 
-956 RKSEK
+956 
-961 PEKRESTESPLE
+961 
-973 SSPSAST
+973 
-980 QSSPVHKP
+980 
-988 SNENSTTTT
+988 
-997 RSPPP
+997 
-1002 EGMTPNSP
+1002 
-1010 QGYLKNVKQREAKG
+1010 
-1024 KGKEAKEERRNED
+1024 
-1037 RTAETIEGIP
+1037 
-1047 SGKSKRRFPD
+1047 
-1057 FGGLRKSGGKG
+1057 
-1068 KKQEKENL
+1068 
-1076 RGSLD
+1076 
-1081 SRGSRELLDDSGN
+1081 
-1094 NLSASDSDSPVP
+1094 
-1106 TCMPFSWFGDSHKE
+1106 
-1120 PQISSSSL
+1120 
-1128 QVTQSGQD
+1128 
-1136 GCEHSQEK
+1136 
-1144 NRSKSQT
+1144 
-1151 VFTLQCLGSFVNM
+1151 

-1190 SGRSHTLTFSSNEAL
+1190 SGRSHTLTFSSNEVSFKAL

-1264 LKALGVSS
+1264 LK
-1272 QNDRSTIKKKIKDIR
+1272 
-1287 KTQEKL
+1287 
-1293 EKQKEKV
+1293 
-1300 QKKEKE
+1300 
-1306 VRKTGRVK
+1306 
-1314 YRLAKE
+1314 
-1320 ENSSQFSSL
+1320 
-1329 GAMQI
+1329 
-1334 ERFCRKTP
+1334 
-1342 NYAGG
+1342 
-1347 TKNWSFQ
+1347 
-1354 LNFNLITVAV
+1354 
-1364 SGNEP
+1364 
-1369 TGQEAEPFSARKH
+1369 
-1382 STNR
+1382 

>member
-1 MVPPAETKLISRAT
+1 MMKTEGKGERTLRSASPHRNAYKSDFHAIKCSFDGVNSPDNTSNKPGLHQKLNTSSNGGGNDPHSRGRAATYGNRVHKIKNMFLQMGSSSSTTSESSPPAETKLISRAT
-15 AAEYGSSPGSP
+15 AAEYGPSPGSP

-39 ATSPSSSPVDSLS
+39 STSPCSSPVDSLS
-52 VSSAADKVI
+52 VPSAADKVV

-122 DHFSFN
+122 DNFSFN
-128 TEASLPVALEKVEN
+128 TEVR
-142 QSNEELKQQH
+142 
-152 ANSGSKSSFLNAGP
+152 P

-176 DSDTEESKETSKND
+176 DSDTEEFKEVSKND
-190 SSPNQDPLGGQQTL
+190 SSPNQDPLRGQQSL
-204 NLSPVA
+204 NLPAVA
-210 EGCLEKGA
+210 EGCPEKGVF
-218 LPKVPEICRDEPSKA
+218 PKVLGIRTDEPNEA
-233 LGKDRKEQLVLER
+233 LGKDKREQLVLER
-246 KLWNM
+246 SPWHM
-251 GSVPAQEAQQTSDS
+251 GSVPGQEAQHRSDS
-265 VCSWVSP
+265 VSSSVSP
-272 TEGTCRELV
+272 TEGTCTELV
-281 AQDETSGHE
+281 TQNETSGHE
-290 KKGLEKDHVD
+290 NEGLEKDHVVQED
-300 QENQKLVCHVQE
+300 QMLICQVQE
-312 GKRSDYALEVV
+312 GKRSDYALEVI
-323 EEFTD
+323 EESMD

-338 DGMSVR
+338 NGLSVR
-344 DGPVTQVQDVLEQ
+344 DGPVTRVHDVLEQ
-357 EEDTE
+357 EEDTG
-362 EEEQA
+362 EEEQV
-367 LEKQSEDFGDFGI
+367 LEKQSEDFSAFGI
-380 ENAAFDDD
+380 ENAAFDGD
-388 RDTEPENQY
+388 RDTEPENQE
-397 PEGKEILEGEEDY
+397 PEGKEILEGEDEY

-425 EDPAPDRKVK
+425 EDPDPDRKVK
-435 FSTAPIKNSCG
+435 FSTAPI
-446 EQEAEKKVFSTYSNE
+446 KVFSTYSNE

-603 QHYVH
+603 QHYAH

-666 HAVTIAEVNQLKDKL
+666 HAVTVAEVNQLKEKL
-681 KVVEEEKN
+681 KIVEAEKN

-719 QNLCKTVNERL
+719 QNLCKTVNEHL

-744 NKAKKLLKDYQQKSP
+744 NKAKKLLKEYQQK
-759 FPSPPKLIR
+759 
-768 MEVQKEIEFMKK
+768 ETEFMKK
-780 EEDHSKLLEERDQKY
+780 EEEHSRLLEERDQKY

-806 SELENKLKA
+806 LELESKLKV
-815 YEKKPYMFEGGS
+815 YEKMPYVFEGGS
-827 LLEDGCPSPGQSNEQ
+827 LLEDSCQSPSQSNEQ
-842 SKIKEDNEKET
+842 SKIKEENEKET

-871 VFVGDTPRLDTSA
+871 AFVGDTPRLDTSA

-908 LGGGQQTAN
+908 LGAGQQTAN
-917 LQDEDS
+917 LQ
-923 EDSVL
+923 
-928 NRESSTMNLTKTLE
+928 
-942 TSEKLP
+942 
-948 FPCLDDAD
+948 
-956 RKSEK
+956 
-961 PEKRESTESPLE
+961 
-973 SSPSAST
+973 
-980 QSSPVHKP
+980 
-988 SNENSTTTT
+988 
-997 RSPPP
+997 
-1002 EGMTPNSP
+1002 
-1010 QGYLKNVKQREAKG
+1010 
-1024 KGKEAKEERRNED
+1024 
-1037 RTAETIEGIP
+1037 
-1047 SGKSKRRFPD
+1047 
-1057 FGGLRKSGGKG
+1057 
-1068 KKQEKENL
+1068 
-1076 RGSLD
+1076 
-1081 SRGSRELLDDSGN
+1081 
-1094 NLSASDSDSPVP
+1094 
-1106 TCMPFSWFGDSHKE
+1106 
-1120 PQISSSSL
+1120 
-1128 QVTQSGQD
+1128 
-1136 GCEHSQEK
+1136 
-1144 NRSKSQT
+1144 
-1151 VFTLQCLGSFVNM
+1151 

-1190 SGRSHTLTFSSNEAL
+1190 SGRSHTLTFSSNEVSFKAL
-1205 DDEFTTTGKQNQWHS
+1205 DDEFATTGKQNQWHS

-1264 LKALGVSS
+1264 LK
-1272 QNDRSTIKKKIKDIR
+1272 
-1287 KTQEKL
+1287 
-1293 EKQKEKV
+1293 
-1300 QKKEKE
+1300 
-1306 VRKTGRVK
+1306 
-1314 YRLAKE
+1314 
-1320 ENSSQFSSL
+1320 
-1329 GAMQI
+1329 
-1334 ERFCRKTP
+1334 
-1342 NYAGG
+1342 
-1347 TKNWSFQ
+1347 
-1354 LNFNLITVAV
+1354 
-1364 SGNEP
+1364 
-1369 TGQEAEPFSARKH
+1369 
-1382 STNR
+1382 

>member
-1 MVPPAETKLISRAT
+1 MMKTEGKGERTLRSASPHRNAYKSDFHAIKCSFDGVNNPENTSNKTGFQQKLSTSSNGGGNDPHSRGRAATYGNRVHKIKNMFLQMGGSSSISSCESSPPAETKLISRAPP
-15 AAEYGSSPGSP
+15 ADYGPSPGSP

-39 ATSPSSSPVDSLS
+39 STSPCSSPVDSLS
-52 VSSAADKVI
+52 VPSTADKII
-61 RSSDE
+61 RSNDE

-93 SVDRYSPSKCERS
+93 SVDRYSPNKCERS
-106 EDKRRRGSASD
+106 EDKRRRGSASPD
-117 CSNVV
+117 CSSVA

-128 TEASLPVALEKVEN
+128 TEVSLPVALEKVEN
-142 QSNEELKQQH
+142 QGSEELKQQH
-152 ANSGSKSSFLNAGP
+152 PNSGPKSSFLNAGP
-166 ISRRLESFLG
+166 ISRRLEGFLG
-176 DSDTEESKETSKND
+176 DSDTEESKEISKND
-190 SSPNQDPLGGQQTL
+190 STSNQDQVRGHYSLD
-204 NLSPVA
+204 SSAAV
-210 EGCLEKGA
+210 ERCSEKTA
-218 LPKVPEICRDEPSKA
+218 STKVPAIIRDELSKA
-233 LGKDRKEQLVLER
+233 REKDKREQPLLER
-246 KLWNM
+246 GM
-251 GSVPAQEAQQTSDS
+251 QDMSSVPGQEAKWRSDRILYQ
-265 VCSWVSP
+265 VSP
-272 TEGTCRELV
+272 TEGTCTELV
-281 AQDETSGHE
+281 VQDETSGHE
-290 KKGLEKDHVD
+290 KEGLEKDHVV
-300 QENQKLVCHVQE
+300 QEEQPLKHEAQE
-312 GKRSDYALEVV
+312 GKKSDSTLEAA
-323 EEFTD
+323 EELTEC
-328 GSKTSWEEER
+328 SETSQEEIR
-338 DGMSVR
+338 DGMSVK
-344 DGPVTQVQDVLEQ
+344 DGSVTQVQDVQEQ
-357 EEDTE
+357 EGDTE
-362 EEEQA
+362 EEEEEQVV
-367 LEKQSEDFGDFGI
+367 EKQRENFKAFGI
-380 ENAAFDDD
+380 ENEAFDDD
-388 RDTEPENQY
+388 RNTESEDQG
-397 PEGKEILEGEEDY
+397 PEGKEILEGEEEY

-425 EDPAPDRKVK
+425 EDPEPDRKVK
-435 FSTAPIKNSCG
+435 FSTAPI
-446 EQEAEKKVFSTYSNE
+446 KVFSTYSNE

-489 VFPVEIEKGDR
+489 VFPVEIEKGDS

-582 AESEVAR
+582 TQSEVAR

-603 QHYVH
+603 QHYAH

-618 DDEED
+618 DDED
-623 TYESHLHGKSVEV
+623 AFESHLHGKSVEV

-645 GLLLDMDSAQSLLK
+645 NLPLDMDSAQFLLK

-666 HAVTIAEVNQLKDKL
+666 HAVTMAEVNQLKEKL
-681 KVVEEEKN
+681 KIVETEKT
-689 EWKFNRAQL
+689 EWESSRAQF
-698 QQNLDESKEKIKKL
+698 QQNIEEDKEKIKKL

-719 QNLCKTVNERL
+719 QSLCKTVNEHL

-744 NKAKKLLKDYQQKSP
+744 SKAKKLLKDYQQK
-759 FPSPPKLIR
+759 
-768 MEVQKEIEFMKK
+768 EVEFMKK
-780 EEDHSKLLEERDQKY
+780 EEDHSRMLEERDQKY

-806 SELENKLKA
+806 SELENKLKI
-815 YEKKPYMFEGGS
+815 YERMPYMFGSGS
-827 LLEDGCPSPGQSNEQ
+827 LLEDACQNPGQLNEP
-842 SKIKEDNEKET
+842 SKIREEKET
-853 KSIEERINSLDM
+853 ETVEERLDSTDM

-871 VFVGDTPRLDTSA
+871 AFVGDTPRLDTSA

-908 LGGGQQTAN
+908 LGAGQQTAD

-923 EDSVL
+923 EDTIHNKELPAVY
-928 NRESSTMNLTKTLE
+928 LTKTLE
-942 TSEKLP
+942 ITEKLTLSR
-948 FPCLDDAD
+948 LDDID
-956 RKSEK
+956 QKSEK
-961 PEKRESTESPLE
+961 PEPAESTESPLE

-988 SNENSTTTT
+988 NNENSMSTTH
-997 RSPPP
+997 SPPS
-1002 EGMTPNSP
+1002 EEMVPNSP
-1010 QGYLKNVKQREAKG
+1010 QGYPRNVKQREAKG
-1024 KGKEAKEERRNED
+1024 KGKEAKAEDKKNED
-1037 RTAETIEGIP
+1037 KTIETNEGTS

-1120 PQISSSSL
+1120 PQVSSSSL
-1128 QVTQSGQD
+1128 HFTQSGQD
-1136 GCEHSQEK
+1136 SLFEQGQEK
-1144 NRSKSQT
+1144 NKSK
-1151 VFTLQCLGSFVNM
+1151 
-1164 SRIVIDDTYHSKPS
+1164 
-1178 CELSG
+1178 
-1183 LVTEPNL
+1183 
-1190 SGRSHTLTFSSNEAL
+1190 AL

-1250 NVDGQQLMQLDSEK
+1250 NIDGQQLMQLDSDK

-1272 QNDRSTIKKKIKDIR
+1272 QNDRSTIKKKIKDIK

-1300 QKKEKE
+1300 QKKERE
-1306 VRKTGRVK
+1306 VRKSGRVVAT
-1314 YRLAKE
+1314 LE
-1320 ENSSQFSSL
+1320 SS
-1329 GAMQI
+1329 
-1334 ERFCRKTP
+1334 C
-1342 NYAGG
+1342 
-1347 TKNWSFQ
+1347 
-1354 LNFNLITVAV
+1354 
-1364 SGNEP
+1364 
-1369 TGQEAEPFSARKH
+1369 
-1382 STNR
+1382 

>member
-1 MVPPAETKLISRAT
+1 MMKTEGKGERTLRSASPHRNAYKSDFHAIKCSFDGVNNTENASCRTGLQQKLSTSSNGGGNDAQSRGRAATYGNRVHKIKNMFLQMGGSSSTPSCESSPPAETKLISRAPP
-15 AAEYGSSPGSP
+15 ADHGPSPGSP

-39 ATSPSSSPVDSLS
+39 SSSPCSSPVDSLS
-52 VSSAADKVI
+52 VPSTADKI
-61 RSSDE
+61 NRGNDE

-93 SVDRYSPSKCERS
+93 SADRYSPNKCERS
-106 EDKRRRGSASD
+106 EDRRRRGSASPD
-117 CSNVV
+117 CSSSVL

-128 TEASLPVALEKVEN
+128 TEVSLPAALEKVEN
-142 QSNEELKQQH
+142 QGSEELKQQH
-152 ANSGSKSSFLNAGP
+152 PNSGPKSSFLNAGP

-190 SSPNQDPLGGQQTL
+190 STSNQDHVRGHCSLDSSTAVER
-204 NLSPVA
+204 SS
-210 EGCLEKGA
+210 EKTA
-218 LPKVPEICRDEPSKA
+218 SSKVPVIIGDELSKA
-233 LGKDRKEQLVLER
+233 LEKDKREQALFER
-246 KLWNM
+246 SGQDM
-251 GSVPAQEAQQTSDS
+251 SSGPAHQAKWRPGGGLHQA
-265 VCSWVSP
+265 SP
-272 TEGTCRELV
+272 TEGTCTELV
-281 AQDETSGHE
+281 VQAESSE
-290 KKGLEKDHVD
+290 YKKESLEKDHVFLEH
-300 QENQKLVCHVQE
+300 QPFQHHTKEEKEN
-312 GKRSDYALEVV
+312 DYSLEVS
-323 EEFTD
+323 EELRDHSETNQ
-328 GSKTSWEEER
+328 EEIA
-338 DGMSVR
+338 DGMSVK
-344 DGPVTQVQDVLEQ
+344 DGRVTQVQDIQ
-357 EEDTE
+357 EREGDTE
-362 EEEQA
+362 GEEQVVENQRENFSA
-367 LEKQSEDFGDFGI
+367 FGI
-380 ENAAFDDD
+380 ENEAFDED
-388 RDTEPENQY
+388 RNTEPENQG
-397 PEGKEILEGEEDY
+397 PEGKEILEGEEEY

-425 EDPAPDRKVK
+425 EDPEPDRKVK
-435 FSTAPIKNSCG
+435 FSTAPI
-446 EQEAEKKVFSTYSNE
+446 KVFSTYSNE

-489 VFPVEIEKGDR
+489 VFPVEIEKGDS

-571 VRFLIGREKPG
+571 VSFLIGREKPG
-582 AESEVAR
+582 TQSEVAR

-603 QHYVH
+603 QHYAH

-618 DDEED
+618 DDED
-623 TYESHLHGKSVEV
+623 AFESHLHGKSVEV

-645 GLLLDMDSAQSLLK
+645 NIPLDMDSAQFLLK

-666 HAVTIAEVNQLKDKL
+666 HAVTTAEVNQLKEKL
-681 KVVEEEKN
+681 KIVETEKN
-689 EWKFNRAQL
+689 EWESSRAQL
-698 QQNLDESKEKIKKL
+698 QQNIEENKEKIKKL

-719 QNLCKTVNERL
+719 QSLCKTVNEHL

-744 NKAKKLLKDYQQKSP
+744 CKAKKLLKDYQQK
-759 FPSPPKLIR
+759 
-768 MEVQKEIEFMKK
+768 EVEFMKK
-780 EEDHSKLLEERDQKY
+780 EEDHSRMLEERDQKY
-795 AEQLKIYQEKI
+795 AEQLKMYQEKI
-806 SELENKLKA
+806 SELENKLKI
-815 YEKKPYMFEGGS
+815 YEKVPYMFGS
-827 LLEDGCPSPGQSNEQ
+827 GNVLEDACQNTGQLNES
-842 SKIKEDNEKET
+842 SKIREELET
-853 KSIEERINSLDM
+853 DTAEERLDSTDM

-871 VFVGDTPRLDTSA
+871 AFVGDTPRLDTSA

-896 RQPPSRSKLKES
+896 RQPPSRSKLKET
-908 LGGGQQTAN
+908 LGAGQQTAN

-923 EDSVL
+923 EDIIHNKEPSGVYL
-928 NRESSTMNLTKTLE
+928 GKALE
-942 TSEKLP
+942 ITEKLT
-948 FPCLDDAD
+948 LSRVDDID

-961 PEKRESTESPLE
+961 PEPTESTESPLE

-980 QSSPVHKP
+980 QSSPVHKA
-988 SNENSTTTT
+988 NNGNSTSSTH
-997 RSPPP
+997 SPPSEEMVP
-1002 EGMTPNSP
+1002 SSP
-1010 QGYLKNVKQREAKG
+1010 PGFPTNIKQREAKG
-1024 KGKEAKEERRNED
+1024 KGKEAKEKEDKKNED
-1037 RTAETIEGIP
+1037 KTMETNEGTS
-1047 SGKSKRRFPD
+1047 SGKPKRRFPD

-1120 PQISSSSL
+1120 PHVSSSSL
-1128 QVTQSGQD
+1128 HFTQSGQD
-1136 GCEHSQEK
+1136 SIFEQGQERNK
-1144 NRSKSQT
+1144 SK
-1151 VFTLQCLGSFVNM
+1151 

-1190 SGRSHTLTFSSNEAL
+1190 SGRSHTLTLSSNEAL
-1205 DDEFTTTGKQNQWHS
+1205 DDELATTGKQNQWHS

-1240 EQYITEFTAM
+1240 EQYIAEFTAM
-1250 NVDGQQLMQLDSEK
+1250 NIDGQQLMQLDSDK

-1272 QNDRSTIKKKIKDIR
+1272 QNDRSTIKKKIKDIK

-1300 QKKEKE
+1300 QKKERE
-1306 VRKTGRVK
+1306 VRKSSRVVAA
-1314 YRLAKE
+1314 LE
-1320 ENSSQFSSL
+1320 SS
-1329 GAMQI
+1329 
-1334 ERFCRKTP
+1334 C
-1342 NYAGG
+1342 
-1347 TKNWSFQ
+1347 
-1354 LNFNLITVAV
+1354 
-1364 SGNEP
+1364 
-1369 TGQEAEPFSARKH
+1369 
-1382 STNR
+1382 

>member
-1 MVPPAETKLISRAT
+1 MMKTEGKGERTLRSASPHRNAYKSDFHAIKCSFDGINNPENTSNKAGLYQKLSTSSNGGGNDPHSRGRAATYGNRVHKIKNMFLQMGGSSSTPSCESSPPAETKLISRTT
-15 AAEYGSSPGSP
+15 AAEYGPSPGSP

-39 ATSPSSSPVDSLS
+39 STSPSGSPVDSLS
-52 VSSAADKVI
+52 VPSAADKVI
-61 RSSDE
+61 RSNDE

-93 SVDRYSPSKCERS
+93 SVDRYSPSKCERT
-106 EDKRRRGSASD
+106 EDKRRHGSASD
-117 CSNVV
+117 CSDVV

-128 TEASLPVALEKVEN
+128 TEVSLPVALEKVEN
-142 QSNEELKQQH
+142 QGNEEWKQQH
-152 ANSGSKSSFLNAGP
+152 PNSGSKSSFLNAGP
-166 ISRRLESFLG
+166 ISRRLECFLG
-176 DSDTEESKETSKND
+176 DSDTEESKEISKND
-190 SSPNQDPLGGQQTL
+190 SPPNQDPLRGQHSLDSSTV
-204 NLSPVA
+204 P
-210 EGCLEKGA
+210 EGCPEKA
-218 LPKVPEICRDEPSKA
+218 VSTKVPVILGDELSEA
-233 LGKDRKEQLVLER
+233 LGNDKREQLVLER
-246 KLWNM
+246 SLWDM
-251 GSVPAQEAQQTSDS
+251 GSMPGQEVQQRSGS
-265 VCSWVSP
+265 VLSQVSSM
-272 TEGTCRELV
+272 EGTCAELV
-281 AQDETSGHE
+281 AQNESSGHE
-290 KKGLEKDHVD
+290 KEGLEKNHV
-300 QENQKLVCHVQE
+300 VQE
-312 GKRSDYALEVV
+312 DQVLRCQVQEAKRSDYSLEVV
-323 EEFTD
+323 EEFTE
-328 GSKTSWEEER
+328 GSKTNREEER
-338 DGMSVR
+338 DGMCVKDR
-344 DGPVTQVQDVLEQ
+344 LVTRVQDVLER
-357 EEDTE
+357 ERDTE
-362 EEEQA
+362 EEEQVV
-367 LEKQSEDFGDFGI
+367 EKQSKNFSAFGI

-388 RDTEPENQY
+388 RDMEPENEG
-397 PEGKEILEGEEDY
+397 PEGKEILEGEEEEY

-425 EDPAPDRKVK
+425 EDPEPDRKVK
-435 FSTAPIKNSCG
+435 FSTAPI
-446 EQEAEKKVFSTYSNE
+446 KVFSTYSNE

-489 VFPVEIEKGDR
+489 VFPVEIEKGDS

-582 AESEVAR
+582 TQSEVAR

-618 DDEED
+618 DDDD

-645 GLLLDMDSAQSLLK
+645 GLPLDMDSAQSLLK

-666 HAVTIAEVNQLKDKL
+666 HAVTIAEVNQLKEKL
-681 KVVEEEKN
+681 KIVEAEKN
-689 EWKFNRAQL
+689 EWKLSRAQL
-698 QQNLDESKEKIKKL
+698 QQNLDESKERIKKL

-719 QNLCKTVNERL
+719 QSLCKTVNERL

-744 NKAKKLLKDYQQKSP
+744 NKAKKLVKDYQ
-759 FPSPPKLIR
+759 
-768 MEVQKEIEFMKK
+768 QKEIEFMKK
-780 EEDHSKLLEERDQKY
+780 EEDHSRLLEERDQKY

-806 SELENKLKA
+806 SELESKLKV
-815 YEKKPYMFEGGS
+815 YERMPYMFGGGS
-827 LLEDGCPSPGQSNEQ
+827 LLEDGCQSPGQYNEQ
-842 SKIKEDNEKET
+842 SKIREENEKET
-853 KSIEERINSLDM
+853 ESIEERLNSSDM

-871 VFVGDTPRLDTSA
+871 AFVGDTPRLDTSA

-908 LGGGQQTAN
+908 LGAGQQTAN

-923 EDSVL
+923 EDTVL
-928 NRESSTMNLTKTLE
+928 NRELSTVYLTKTLE
-942 TSEKLP
+942 TSEKLTL
-948 FPCLDDAD
+948 PCLDDID

-961 PEKRESTESPLE
+961 PEQTESTESPLE

-980 QSSPVHKP
+980 HSSPVHKP
-988 SNENSTTTT
+988 NNEHSTITT

-1002 EGMTPNSP
+1002 EEMAPNSP
-1010 QGYLKNVKQREAKG
+1010 QGYPKNVKQRESKG
-1024 KGKEAKEERRNED
+1024 KGKEAKEEKKNED
-1037 RTAETIEGIP
+1037 RTVETNEGTS

-1128 QVTQSGQD
+1128 HVTQSGQD
-1136 GCEHSQEK
+1136 SCEHGQEK
-1144 NRSKSQT
+1144 NRSK
-1151 VFTLQCLGSFVNM
+1151 
-1164 SRIVIDDTYHSKPS
+1164 
-1178 CELSG
+1178 
-1183 LVTEPNL
+1183 
-1190 SGRSHTLTFSSNEAL
+1190 AL
-1205 DDEFTTTGKQNQWHS
+1205 DDEFATTGKQNQWHS

-1250 NVDGQQLMQLDSEK
+1250 NIDGQQLMQLDSEK

-1300 QKKEKE
+1300 QKKERE
-1306 VRKTGRVK
+1306 VRKTGRVVAT
-1314 YRLAKE
+1314 LE
-1320 ENSSQFSSL
+1320 SS
-1329 GAMQI
+1329 
-1334 ERFCRKTP
+1334 C
-1342 NYAGG
+1342 
-1347 TKNWSFQ
+1347 
-1354 LNFNLITVAV
+1354 
-1364 SGNEP
+1364 
-1369 TGQEAEPFSARKH
+1369 
-1382 STNR
+1382 

>member
-1 MVPPAETKLISRAT
+1 MMKTEGKGERTLRSASPHRNAYKSDFHAIKCSFDGVNSSENTSNKTGLHQKLSTSSNGGGNDPHSRGRAATYGNRVHKIKNMFLQMGGSSSTPSCESSPPAETKLISRAT
-15 AAEYGSSPGSP
+15 AAEYGPSPGSP

-39 ATSPSSSPVDSLS
+39 STSPCGSPVDSLS
-52 VSSAADKVI
+52 VLSAADKVI
-61 RSSDE
+61 RSNDE

-106 EDKRRRGSASD
+106 EDKRRRSSASD

-122 DHFSFN
+122 DQFSFN
-128 TEASLPVALEKVEN
+128 TEASLPVTLEKAEN
-142 QSNEELKQQH
+142 QGKEELKQQH
-152 ANSGSKSSFLNAGP
+152 PNSGSKSSFLNAGP

-176 DSDTEESKETSKND
+176 DSDTEEPKEISKND
-190 SSPNQDPLGGQQTL
+190 SPLNKDPLRGHHSL
-204 NLSPVA
+204 DSSAVA
-210 EGCLEKGA
+210 EGCPEKSVSTE
-218 LPKVPEICRDEPSKA
+218 VPVILRGELSEA
-233 LGKDRKEQLVLER
+233 LGKDKREQLVLER
-246 KLWNM
+246 SLWDM
-251 GSVPAQEAQQTSDS
+251 GSTPGQEAQRRLDS
-265 VCSWVSP
+265 GLSRVSP
-272 TEGTCRELV
+272 MKGTCAELV

-290 KKGLEKDHVD
+290 KEGLEKDHVV
-300 QENQKLVCHVQE
+300 QEDLPLRHQVQE
-312 GKRSDYALEVV
+312 GKRSDCSLEVV
-323 EEFTD
+323 EEITE
-328 GSKTSWEEER
+328 SSETSREEER
-338 DGMSVR
+338 DGMSVKN
-344 DGPVTQVQDVLEQ
+344 GLVTRVQDVLE
-357 EEDTE
+357 EEGDTE
-362 EEEQA
+362 EEEQVM
-367 LEKQSEDFGDFGI
+367 EKQGKNFSAFGI
-380 ENAAFDDD
+380 ENAPFDDD
-388 RDTEPENQY
+388 RDTEPENQG
-397 PEGKEILEGEEDY
+397 PEGKEILEGEEEEEY
-410 MYDSEYE
+410 VYDSEYE

-425 EDPAPDRKVK
+425 EDPEPDRKVK
-435 FSTAPIKNSCG
+435 FSTAPI
-446 EQEAEKKVFSTYSNE
+446 KVFSTYSNE

-489 VFPVEIEKGDR
+489 VFPVEIEKGDS

-563 VLKNTKGT
+563 VLKNTKGI

-582 AESEVAR
+582 TQSEVAR

-603 QHYVH
+603 QHYAH

-618 DDEED
+618 DDDD

-645 GLLLDMDSAQSLLK
+645 GLPLDMDSAQSLLK

-666 HAVTIAEVNQLKDKL
+666 HAVTIAEVNQLKEKL
-681 KVVEEEKN
+681 KVVEAEKN
-689 EWKFNRAQL
+689 EWKLSRAQL

-712 ETYWLEA
+712 ETYWFEA
-719 QNLCKTVNERL
+719 QSLCKTVNERL

-744 NKAKKLLKDYQQKSP
+744 NKAKKLLKDYQQK
-759 FPSPPKLIR
+759 
-768 MEVQKEIEFMKK
+768 ETEFMKK
-780 EEDHSKLLEERDQKY
+780 EEDHSRLLEERDQKY

-806 SELENKLKA
+806 SELESKLKV
-815 YEKKPYMFEGGS
+815 YDRMPYMFGGAS
-827 LLEDGCPSPGQSNEQ
+827 LLEDDCQSPGQYNEQ
-842 SKIKEDNEKET
+842 SKIREENEKET
-853 KSIEERINSLDM
+853 ESIEERLNSSDM

-871 VFVGDTPRLDTSA
+871 AFVGDTPRLDTSA

-908 LGGGQQTAN
+908 LGAGQQTAN

-923 EDSVL
+923 EDTVL
-928 NRESSTMNLTKTLE
+928 NRELSTVYLTKTLE
-942 TSEKLP
+942 TSEKLTLP
-948 FPCLDDAD
+948 HLDDID
-956 RKSEK
+956 QKSEK
-961 PEKRESTESPLE
+961 PEQTESTESPLE

-980 QSSPVHKP
+980 HSSPVHKP
-988 SNENSTTTT
+988 NNENSTTTT
-997 RSPPP
+997 HSPPP
-1002 EGMTPNSP
+1002 EEMAPNSP
-1010 QGYLKNVKQREAKG
+1010 RGYPKNVKQREAKG
-1024 KGKEAKEERRNED
+1024 KGKETKEEKKNED
-1037 RTAETIEGIP
+1037 RTVETNEGTSS

-1068 KKQEKENL
+1068 KKQEKESL
-1076 RGSLD
+1076 RCSLD

-1120 PQISSSSL
+1120 PQISSTSL
-1128 QVTQSGQD
+1128 HVTQSGQD
-1136 GCEHSQEK
+1136 SWEHGQEK
-1144 NRSKSQT
+1144 NRNK
-1151 VFTLQCLGSFVNM
+1151 
-1164 SRIVIDDTYHSKPS
+1164 
-1178 CELSG
+1178 
-1183 LVTEPNL
+1183 
-1190 SGRSHTLTFSSNEAL
+1190 AL

-1250 NVDGQQLMQLDSEK
+1250 NIDGQQLMQLDSEK

-1300 QKKEKE
+1300 QKKERE
-1306 VRKTGRVK
+1306 VRKTGRVVAT
-1314 YRLAKE
+1314 LE
-1320 ENSSQFSSL
+1320 SS
-1329 GAMQI
+1329 
-1334 ERFCRKTP
+1334 C
-1342 NYAGG
+1342 
-1347 TKNWSFQ
+1347 
-1354 LNFNLITVAV
+1354 
-1364 SGNEP
+1364 
-1369 TGQEAEPFSARKH
+1369 
-1382 STNR
+1382 

>member
-1 MVPPAETKLISRAT
+1 MMKTEGKGERTLRSASPHRNAYKSDFHAIKCSFDGVNNPDSASNKTGLHQKLSASSNGGGNDPQSRGRAATYGNRVHKIKNMFLQMGSSSSTTSCESSPPAETKLISRAT
-15 AAEYGSSPGSP
+15 AAEYGPSPASP

-39 ATSPSSSPVDSLS
+39 STNPSVSPVDSLS
-52 VSSAADKVI
+52 VPSAADKVI

-122 DHFSFN
+122 DHFSLN
-128 TEASLPVALEKVEN
+128 TEAR
-142 QSNEELKQQH
+142 
-152 ANSGSKSSFLNAGP
+152 P

-176 DSDTEESKETSKND
+176 DSDTEESKEISKND
-190 SSPNQDPLGGQQTL
+190 SPLNQDPLRGQQSL
-204 NLSPVA
+204 KASAVA
-210 EGCLEKGA
+210 EGCPEKEKGA
-218 LPKVPEICRDEPSKA
+218 FPKMPGTRRDESSKA
-233 LGKDRKEQLVLER
+233 LGKDEREQMVLER
-246 KLWNM
+246 SSWDM
-251 GSVPAQEAQQTSDS
+251 SSVPGQEAQQRSDS
-265 VCSWVSP
+265 VSSWVSP
-272 TEGTCRELV
+272 TERICTELV
-281 AQDETSGHE
+281 AQNETSGHE
-290 KKGLEKDHVD
+290 NEGLEKDHVVQAD
-300 QENQKLVCHVQE
+300 QMLVCQVQE
-312 GKRSDYALEVV
+312 GKRSDYALEVI
-323 EEFTD
+323 EEFMD
-328 GSKTSWEEER
+328 GSKTSREEER
-338 DGMSVR
+338 DRLSVR
-344 DGPVTQVQDVLEQ
+344 DDPLTQVQEVLEQ
-357 EEDTE
+357 EE
-362 EEEQA
+362 EEQM
-367 LEKQSEDFGDFGI
+367 LEKQSEDFSAFGI
-380 ENAAFDDD
+380 ANAAFDDD
-388 RDTEPENQY
+388 RDAEPENQE
-397 PEGKEILEGEEDY
+397 PEGKEILEGEDEY

-425 EDPAPDRKVK
+425 EDPEPDRKVK
-435 FSTAPIKNSCG
+435 FSTAPI
-446 EQEAEKKVFSTYSNE
+446 KVFSTYSNE

-618 DDEED
+618 DDDED

-636 FDLPENEDI
+636 FDLPENEDF

-666 HAVTIAEVNQLKDKL
+666 HAVTIAEVNQLKEKL
-681 KVVEEEKN
+681 KIVEEEKN

-719 QNLCKTVNERL
+719 QNLCKTVNEHL
-730 KETQEQCDALEKKY
+730 KQTQEQCDALEKKY
-744 NKAKKLLKDYQQKSP
+744 SKAKKLLKDYQ
-759 FPSPPKLIR
+759 
-768 MEVQKEIEFMKK
+768 QKEIEFMKK
-780 EEDHSKLLEERDQKY
+780 EEDHSRLLEERDQKY

-806 SELENKLKA
+806 SELESKLKV
-815 YEKKPYMFEGGS
+815 YEKMPYVFEGGS
-827 LLEDGCPSPGQSNEQ
+827 LLEDGCQSPGQSNEQ
-842 SKIKEDNEKET
+842 AKVEEENGKQT
-853 KSIEERINSLDM
+853 KSIEETINSLDV

-871 VFVGDTPRLDTSA
+871 AFVGDTPRLDTSA

-908 LGGGQQTAN
+908 LGAGQQTAD
-917 LQDEDS
+917 LQ
-923 EDSVL
+923 
-928 NRESSTMNLTKTLE
+928 
-942 TSEKLP
+942 
-948 FPCLDDAD
+948 
-956 RKSEK
+956 
-961 PEKRESTESPLE
+961 
-973 SSPSAST
+973 
-980 QSSPVHKP
+980 
-988 SNENSTTTT
+988 
-997 RSPPP
+997 
-1002 EGMTPNSP
+1002 
-1010 QGYLKNVKQREAKG
+1010 
-1024 KGKEAKEERRNED
+1024 
-1037 RTAETIEGIP
+1037 
-1047 SGKSKRRFPD
+1047 
-1057 FGGLRKSGGKG
+1057 
-1068 KKQEKENL
+1068 
-1076 RGSLD
+1076 
-1081 SRGSRELLDDSGN
+1081 
-1094 NLSASDSDSPVP
+1094 
-1106 TCMPFSWFGDSHKE
+1106 
-1120 PQISSSSL
+1120 
-1128 QVTQSGQD
+1128 
-1136 GCEHSQEK
+1136 
-1144 NRSKSQT
+1144 
-1151 VFTLQCLGSFVNM
+1151 

-1190 SGRSHTLTFSSNEAL
+1190 SGRSHTLTFSSNEVSFKAL
-1205 DDEFTTTGKQNQWHS
+1205 DDELATTGKQNQWHS

-1264 LKALGVSS
+1264 LK
-1272 QNDRSTIKKKIKDIR
+1272 
-1287 KTQEKL
+1287 
-1293 EKQKEKV
+1293 
-1300 QKKEKE
+1300 
-1306 VRKTGRVK
+1306 
-1314 YRLAKE
+1314 
-1320 ENSSQFSSL
+1320 
-1329 GAMQI
+1329 
-1334 ERFCRKTP
+1334 
-1342 NYAGG
+1342 
-1347 TKNWSFQ
+1347 
-1354 LNFNLITVAV
+1354 
-1364 SGNEP
+1364 
-1369 TGQEAEPFSARKH
+1369 
-1382 STNR
+1382 